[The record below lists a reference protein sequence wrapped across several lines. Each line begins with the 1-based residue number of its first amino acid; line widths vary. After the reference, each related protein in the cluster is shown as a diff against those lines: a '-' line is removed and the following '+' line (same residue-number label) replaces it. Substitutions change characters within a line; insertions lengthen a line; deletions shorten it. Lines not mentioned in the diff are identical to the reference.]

1 MNLSTLRTPPRSSF
15 RLALLCATLGGF
27 PNADATRFI
36 STTNAVEPPRAVWTP
51 PSFDEF
57 SADLRFADALVSRRL
72 VAQADVELA
81 RLETGL
87 ADATQ
92 VQRFQFG
99 SVAVR
104 AAVESSRLL
113 TADERAAVAARI
125 AAVRA
130 AVEPGFAA
138 DANPLQPLDFEA
150 VFGAESNADAA
161 LEYAAALVRAFYEL
175 GVLDV
180 ESNDATSSETPSDA
194 TVESNATS
202 AVADSPFLT
211 AAFDASSALVRRLP
225 PERSRFFVYWSAKA
239 LLARAAATADAEKL
253 YRQATQAAQALCADA
268 DKRRDAA
275 DYFFARL
282 LLVEAARRQGDVEA
296 ATKLIGETLDDA
308 AKAPNA
314 DDAAPQ
320 ELAVALV
327 AEEIRLL
334 SLESKPF
341 DAAKLASTD
350 VDLLNRPTPTGPAR
364 FADRFF
370 DVFADR
376 DFARVAAFLNAASA
390 LADSETSENA
400 PTVDGAAVAANNA
413 NSPRKTTSGVPEIS
427 PQDALAAARA
437 AADRL
442 PTSFWRARASLLLRE
457 ISVASADWRTTEAVA
472 EERFRAD
479 DWEAA
484 LAEYDRASAEAQAAG
499 DDADAFR
506 LTATA
511 AGIVDKILRDK
522 LFESNRLSSNDADFW
537 RRDAARRFEAA
548 ARSRPDDEL
557 APRLFLLAIQ
567 RAQEAKNAALS
578 DVKSPTSPNGATVQ
592 NDAASSTFPDVATLR
607 RDYLTLF
614 PTAENRGAFA
624 NESAR
629 LALADGK
636 LDDAA
641 FYVDAVSP
649 DDPAFS
655 ETLALADALASARFA
670 AVSVDSP
677 DAEKRQA
684 AVFIDAASRLL
695 AKTTA
700 ASTPVSPDSPD
711 SPVSPVSPVS
721 PDSPAETPL
730 AVQVKETAR
739 RLTAENSNAT
749 DDAVLTRLFELPRPA
764 QIAAD
769 AELIAAF
776 ESLLDRWDAAL
787 ADAAPERAAL
797 RADVQAKRLALR
809 LDAGQTDAVLRDL
822 ANLEEA
828 TQSAGLETLERLLIF
843 AEKTPR
849 ETQIKIGAAALAS
862 LDAQKAGQNTQ
873 NTQNTKAAQE
883 KRSLVRARAL
893 RLAGKTQ
900 ESLTLFAQIRRQNP
914 KNLDA
919 TLGIAEILTAQNEPK
934 ALEQAVR
941 YWSDAAD
948 LVPAGSPA
956 WWDAKERVVEI
967 YVRTDRRDQARKM
980 LRTLWLTRSDA
991 SDPNRRARWERL
1003 VGAE

>member
-15 RLALLCATLGGF
+15 RFALLCAALGGL
-27 PNADATRFI
+27 PDADATRFI

-72 VAQADVELA
+72 VAQADAELA

-87 ADATQ
+87 ADAPQ

-130 AVEPGFAA
+130 AVEPDFAA
-138 DANPLQPLDFEA
+138 DANPLQPLDFDV
-150 VFGAESNADAA
+150 VFGTESNADAA

-180 ESNDATSSETPSDA
+180 ESNDATSSEPSSDA
-194 TVESNATS
+194 TAELNATS
-202 AVADSPFLT
+202 AVADSPFLI
-211 AAFDASSALVRRLP
+211 AAFETASALVRRLP
-225 PERSRFFVYWSAKA
+225 PEKSRFFVYWSAKA
-239 LLARAAATADAEKL
+239 LLARAAANADAEKL
-253 YRQATQAAQALCADA
+253 YRQATQAAKALCADA

-282 LLVEAARRQGDVEA
+282 LLVEAARRQGDAKTTER
-296 ATKLIGETLDDA
+296 LIEQTLNDA

-390 LADSETSENA
+390 LAESETSENA
-400 PTVDGAAVAANNA
+400 PTVDGADVDA
-413 NSPRKTTSGVPEIS
+413 NSSEKKTSGVPGIS

-499 DDADAFR
+499 ADADAFR
-506 LTATA
+506 LAATA

-522 LFESNRLSSNDADFW
+522 LFESSELSSSDADFW

-548 ARSRPDDEL
+548 ARSRPDDKL

-567 RAQEAKNAALS
+567 RTQELKNAALTS
-578 DVKSPTSPNGATVQ
+578 ENVKTSANDATGA
-592 NDAASSTFPDVATLR
+592 NDAASSNAPNVATLR

-614 PTAENRGAFA
+614 PTTENRGAFA

-636 LDDAA
+636 FDDAA

-649 DDPAFS
+649 DDPAFP
-655 ETLALADALASARFA
+655 ETLALADALASACFA

-700 ASTPVSPDSPD
+700 ASPPD
-711 SPVSPVSPVS
+711 S

-739 RLTAENSNAT
+739 RLTAENSTAT
-749 DDAVLTRLFELPRPA
+749 DDAVLTRLFELPRPS

-787 ADAAPERAAL
+787 TDAAPERAAL

-849 ETQIKIGAAALAS
+849 ETQIKIGNAALAS

-873 NTQNTKAAQE
+873 NAQNAKAAQE
-883 KRSLVRARAL
+883 KRSLIRARAL

-1003 VGAE
+1003 VGGE

>member
-1 MNLSTLRTPPRSSF
+1 MKLPTSQTSSVF
-15 RLALLCATLGGF
+15 IRRALLLAALGGF
-27 PNADATRFI
+27 SPDATRCATFESAGFANI
-36 STTNAVEPPRAVWTP
+36 FAAEPTAVWTP

-72 VAQADVELA
+72 VAQADAELA
-81 RLETGL
+81 RLEPFL
-87 ADATQ
+87 AQTTQ
-92 VQRFQFG
+92 NQRFRFG

-130 AVEPGFAA
+130 AVEPGFATSS
-138 DANPLQPLDFEA
+138 DATQETPNPLQPLDFDD
-150 VFGAESNADAA
+150 VFAAESPADDA
-161 LEYAAALVRAFYEL
+161 LEYAATLVRAFYEL

-180 ESNDATSSETPSDA
+180 EANDATSSEPSSDA
-194 TVESNATS
+194 TVETAATS
-202 AVADSPFLT
+202 ADSPFLI
-211 AAFDASSALVRRLP
+211 AAFETSSALVRRLP
-225 PERSRFFVYWSAKA
+225 PEKSRFFVYWSAKT
-239 LLARAAATADAEKL
+239 LLARASASADAAKF
-253 YRQATQAAQALCADA
+253 YRQATQAANALCADA

-282 LLVEAARRQGDVEA
+282 LLVEAARRQGDVKTTER
-296 ATKLIGETLDDA
+296 LIEQTLNDA
-308 AKAPNA
+308 SKAPNA

-341 DAAKLASTD
+341 DAAKLASAD
-350 VDLLNRPTPTGPAR
+350 VDLLNRPTSTGPAR

-390 LADSETSENA
+390 LADSETSESS
-400 PTVDGAAVAANNA
+400 PTSADADTNVA
-413 NSPRKTTSGVPEIS
+413 NSSNSTTSDASKIS
-427 PQDALAAARA
+427 PEDALAAARD

-457 ISVASADWRTTEAVA
+457 TSLASDDWRTTEAVA

-484 LAEYDRASAEAQAAG
+484 LAEYDRAADAAKAAG
-499 DDADAFR
+499 ADADAFR
-506 LTATA
+506 LAATA
-511 AGIVDKILRDK
+511 AGIADKILRDK
-522 LFESNRLSSNDADFW
+522 LFETAQLASNDADFW
-537 RRDAARRFEAA
+537 RRETARRFEAA
-548 ARSRPDDEL
+548 ARSRPGDEL

-567 RAQEAKNAALS
+567 RAQESKNAALNNETAATS
-578 DVKSPTSPNGATVQ
+578 ASPETPVENASATV
-592 NDAASSTFPDVATLR
+592 PDVATLR

-629 LALADGK
+629 LALADGNI
-636 LDDAA
+636 DDAA

-649 DDPAFS
+649 DDPVFS
-655 ETLALADALASARFA
+655 ETLALAAALANARFA
-670 AVSVDSP
+670 AVNVESP

-700 ASTPVSPDSPD
+700 ATTPDSN
-711 SPVSPVSPVS
+711 
-721 PDSPAETPL
+721 AETPL
-730 AVQVKETAR
+730 AVQVKEAAQK
-739 RLTAENSNAT
+739 LTAQESTAT
-749 DDAVLTRLFELPRPA
+749 DDAVLTRLFDLPRPS

-769 AELIAAF
+769 AELTAAL
-776 ESLLDRWDAAL
+776 ETLLDRWDAAL
-787 ADAAPERAAL
+787 ADATPERAAL

-862 LDAQKAGQNTQ
+862 LDAPKTGQSAQNTQ
-873 NTQNTKAAQE
+873 IAKAAQE
-883 KRSLVRARAL
+883 KRSLIRARAL

-948 LVPAGSPA
+948 LVPVGSPA

>member
-1 MNLSTLRTPPRSSF
+1 MKLPTSQTSSVF
-15 RLALLCATLGGF
+15 IRRALLLAALGGF
-27 PNADATRFI
+27 SPDATRCATFESAGFANI
-36 STTNAVEPPRAVWTP
+36 FAAEPTAVWTP

-72 VAQADVELA
+72 VAQADAELA
-81 RLETGL
+81 RLEPFL
-87 ADATQ
+87 AQTTQ
-92 VQRFQFG
+92 NQRFRFG

-130 AVEPGFAA
+130 LVEPGFAA
-138 DANPLQPLDFEA
+138 SSDAPQESPNPLQPFDFDA
-150 VFGAESNADAA
+150 VFGTESPADAA
-161 LEYAAALVRAFYEL
+161 LEYAASLVRAFYEL

-180 ESNDATSSETPSDA
+180 ESNDAASTEPSSDA
-194 TVESNATS
+194 TVENNATS
-202 AVADSPFLT
+202 EVADSPFLI
-211 AAFDASSALVRRLP
+211 AAFETSSALVRRLP
-225 PERSRFFVYWSAKA
+225 PEKSRFFVYWSAKT
-239 LLARAAATADAEKL
+239 LLARANASADASKL
-253 YRQATQAAQALCADA
+253 YRQATQAANALCADA

-282 LLVEAARRQGDVEA
+282 LLVEAARRQGDVKTTER
-296 ATKLIGETLDDA
+296 LIEQTLNDA
-308 AKAPNA
+308 SKAPNA

-341 DAAKLASTD
+341 DAAKLASAD

-390 LADSETSENA
+390 LADSETSESS
-400 PTVDGAAVAANNA
+400 PTSADSDVANNS
-413 NSPRKTTSGVPEIS
+413 NSTTSDASKIS
-427 PQDALAAARA
+427 PEDALAAARD

-457 ISVASADWRTTEAVA
+457 ISLASDDWRTTEAVA

-479 DWEAA
+479 DCEAA
-484 LAEYDRASAEAQAAG
+484 LAEYDRAADAAKAAG
-499 DDADAFR
+499 ADADAFR
-506 LTATA
+506 LAATA
-511 AGIVDKILRDK
+511 AGIADKILRDK
-522 LFESNRLSSNDADFW
+522 LFETAQLASNDADFW
-537 RRDAARRFEAA
+537 RRETARRFEAA
-548 ARSRPDDEL
+548 ARSRPEDEL

-567 RAQEAKNAALS
+567 RAQESKNAALNNETVATS
-578 DVKSPTSPNGATVQ
+578 ASPETPVENASATV
-592 NDAASSTFPDVATLR
+592 PDVATLR

-629 LALADGK
+629 LALADGNI
-636 LDDAA
+636 DDAA

-649 DDPAFS
+649 DDPVFS
-655 ETLALADALASARFA
+655 ETLALAAALANARFA
-670 AVSVDSP
+670 AVNVESP

-700 ASTPVSPDSPD
+700 APTPDSN
-711 SPVSPVSPVS
+711 
-721 PDSPAETPL
+721 AETPL
-730 AVQVKETAR
+730 AVQVKEAAQK
-739 RLTAENSNAT
+739 LTAENSTPT
-749 DDAVLTRLFELPRPA
+749 DDAVLTRLFDLPRPS

-769 AELIAAF
+769 AELTAAL
-776 ESLLDRWDAAL
+776 ETLLDRWDAAL
-787 ADAAPERAAL
+787 ADATPERAAL

-822 ANLEEA
+822 ANLEQA

-849 ETQIKIGAAALAS
+849 ETQIKIGNAALAS
-862 LDAQKAGQNTQ
+862 LDAQKSSQNKQ
-873 NTQNTKAAQE
+873 NAQDGKDAQL

-900 ESLTLFAQIRRQNP
+900 ESLALFAQIRRQNP
-914 KNLDA
+914 KNLAA

-934 ALEQAVR
+934 ALEQAIR

-948 LVPAGSPA
+948 LVPAGSSA

>member
-1 MNLSTLRTPPRSSF
+1 MKPPTPRTHSRSPL
-15 RLALLCATLGGF
+15 RLALLCAALGGVLD
-27 PNADATRFI
+27 ADATRFI

-51 PSFDEF
+51 TTFDEF
-57 SADLRFADALVSRRL
+57 SADLRFVDALVARRL
-72 VAQADVELA
+72 IAQADAELA

-87 ADATQ
+87 ADAPQ

-113 TADERAAVAARI
+113 TADDRAAVAARI

-138 DANPLQPLDFEA
+138 DANPLRPLDFEA
-150 VFGAESNADAA
+150 VFGVEAPAADA

-180 ESNDATSSETPSDA
+180 ESNDATSNETTSDA

-211 AAFDASSALVRRLP
+211 AAFDTSSALVRRLP
-225 PERSRFFVYWSAKA
+225 PEKSRFFVYWSAKT
-239 LLARAAATADAEKL
+239 LLARADANADAEKL
-253 YRQATQAAQALCADA
+253 YRQATQAAKALCADA

-282 LLVEAARRQGDVEA
+282 LLVEAARRQGDAKTTER
-296 ATKLIGETLDDA
+296 LIEQTLNDA

-341 DAAKLASTD
+341 DAAKLASTA
-350 VDLLNRPTPTGPAR
+350 VDLLNRPTATGPAR

-390 LADSETSENA
+390 LAESETPENA
-400 PTVDGAAVAANNA
+400 PTVAADDANIA
-413 NSPRKTTSGVPEIS
+413 NSSEKTISDVPKIS

-457 ISVASADWRTTEAVA
+457 TSVASSDWRTTEAVA

-499 DDADAFR
+499 ADADAFR
-506 LTATA
+506 LAATA
-511 AGIVDKILRDK
+511 AGIADKILRDN
-522 LFESNRLSSNDADFW
+522 LFASNQLSSNDADFW

-548 ARSRPDDEL
+548 ARSRPDDKL

-567 RAQEAKNAALS
+567 RTQELKNAAL
-578 DVKSPTSPNGATVQ
+578 TSENAKTSA
-592 NDAASSTFPDVATLR
+592 NDATGANDVASSSVPDVAALR

-614 PTAENRGAFA
+614 PTTERRGAFA

-641 FYVDAVSP
+641 FYVDAVSS
-649 DDPAFS
+649 DDPAFP

-670 AVSVDSP
+670 AVNADAP
-677 DAEKRQA
+677 DADARKN
-684 AVFIDAASRLL
+684 AVFVDAAKRFL
-695 AKTTA
+695 AKTTSA
-700 ASTPVSPDSPD
+700 TAEAKPDSG
-711 SPVSPVSPVS
+711 
-721 PDSPAETPL
+721 AETPL
-730 AVQVKETAR
+730 AVQVKEAAQK
-739 RLTAENSNAT
+739 LTAASSTST
-749 DDAVLTRLFELPRPA
+749 DDAVLTRLFELPRPT

-787 ADAAPERAAL
+787 ADASPERAAL
-797 RADVQAKRLALR
+797 RADLQAKRLALR

-828 TQSAGLETLERLLIF
+828 TQSAGLETLERLLVF

-849 ETQIKIGAAALAS
+849 ETQIKIGNAALAS
-862 LDAQKAGQNTQ
+862 LDASKAGQTGQNTQ
-873 NTQNTKAAQE
+873 TAKATQE
-883 KRSLVRARAL
+883 KRSLLRARAL

>member
-1 MNLSTLRTPPRSSF
+1 MNLSTLRTPSRSSF
-15 RLALLCATLGGF
+15 RLALLCAALGGF
-27 PNADATRFI
+27 PDADATRFI
-36 STTNAVEPPRAVWTP
+36 STTNAAEPPSAVWTP

-57 SADLRFADALVSRRL
+57 STDLRFVDALVSRRL
-72 VAQADVELA
+72 VAQADAELA
-81 RLETGL
+81 RLETQI
-87 ADATQ
+87 ADASQ

-104 AAVESSRLL
+104 AAVESNRLL
-113 TADERAAVAARI
+113 NAADRAAVVERI

-130 AVEPGFAA
+130 LVEPGFADA
-138 DANPLQPLDFEA
+138 ANPLRPLDFDV
-150 VFGAESNADAA
+150 VFGAESNDDA
-161 LEYAAALVRAFYEL
+161 LEYAAALVRAFYEV
-175 GVLDV
+175 GVLEV
-180 ESNDATSSETPSDA
+180 ESKNDASSIEQTSKANNAPDA
-194 TVESNATS
+194 TY
-202 AVADSPFLT
+202 ADSPLLI
-211 AAFDASSALVRRLP
+211 AAFETSSALVRRLP
-225 PERSRFFVYWSAKA
+225 PEKSRFFVYWSAKS
-239 LLARAAATADAEKL
+239 LLARAASSADAEKL
-253 YRQATQAAQALCADA
+253 YRQATQAANALAADA

-282 LLVEAARRQGDVEA
+282 LLVESARRQGDEK
-296 ATKLIGETLDDA
+296 ATERLIEQTLNDA
-308 AKAPNA
+308 SKAPNA

-320 ELAVALV
+320 EIAVALV

-341 DAAKLASTD
+341 DAAKLAAND
-350 VDLLNRPTPTGPAR
+350 VDLLNRPTTTGPAR
-364 FADRFF
+364 LADRFF

-376 DFARVAAFLNAASA
+376 DFARVAAFATAATVLSEAENDGANAEE
-390 LADSETSENA
+390 SETSA
-400 PTVDGAAVAANNA
+400 
-413 NSPRKTTSGVPEIS
+413 TTTITAK
-427 PQDALAAARA
+427 DALAAARA

-442 PTSFWRARASLLLRE
+442 PTAFWRARASLLLRE
-457 ISVASADWRTTEAVA
+457 TSLASADWQTTEAVA

-479 DWEAA
+479 DWESA

-499 DDADAFR
+499 ADADAFR
-506 LTATA
+506 LAATA

-522 LFESNRLSSNDADFW
+522 LFESTQLSSNDADFW
-537 RRDAARRFEAA
+537 RREAARRFEAA
-548 ARSRPDDEL
+548 ARSRPNDEL

-567 RAQEAKNAALS
+567 RAQESENAALKDGAATTS
-578 DVKSPTSPNGATVQ
+578 ATETPVDNAAPPTAL
-592 NDAASSTFPDVATLR
+592 LR

-624 NESAR
+624 NESAW

-649 DDPAFS
+649 DDPAFP

-670 AVSVDSP
+670 AVDAKSP
-677 DAEKRQA
+677 DADAQNA
-684 AVFIDAASRLL
+684 ALFVDAAQRLL
-695 AKTTA
+695 SKTTVA
-700 ASTPVSPDSPD
+700 PTPDSPNSD
-711 SPVSPVSPVS
+711 
-721 PDSPAETPL
+721 AKTPL
-730 AVQVKETAR
+730 AVHVKEAAQN
-739 RLTAENSNAT
+739 LTAETSTAT
-749 DDAVLTRLFELPRPA
+749 DDALFVRLFDLPRPA

-776 ESLLDRWDAAL
+776 ETLLDRWDAAL

-849 ETQIKIGAAALAS
+849 ETQIKIGTAALAS
-862 LDAQKAGQNTQ
+862 LDAQKVGQTAQNTQ
-873 NTQNTKAAQE
+873 TAKAAQE

-900 ESLTLFAQIRRQNP
+900 EALTLFAQIRRQNP

-967 YVRTDRRDQARKM
+967 YVRTDRREQARKM
-980 LRTLWLTRSDA
+980 LQTLWLTRSDK
-991 SDPNRRARWERL
+991 SDANRRARWERL
-1003 VGAE
+1003 IGK

>member
-1 MNLSTLRTPPRSSF
+1 MNLSTLRTPSRSSF
-15 RLALLCATLGGF
+15 RLALLCAALGGF
-27 PNADATRFI
+27 SDADATRFI
-36 STTNAVEPPRAVWTP
+36 STTNAAEPVAVWTP

-57 SADLRFADALVSRRL
+57 DADLRFVDALVSRRL
-72 VAQADVELA
+72 VAQADAELA
-81 RLETGL
+81 RLASRVAEVP
-87 ADATQ
+87 Q
-92 VQRFQFG
+92 YQRFQFG

-113 TADERAAVAARI
+113 SADERAAVAAKI

-130 AVEPGFAA
+130 AVEPGFATSP
-138 DANPLQPLDFEA
+138 DAPKETPNPLQPLDFDA
-150 VFGAESNADAA
+150 FFDAEPLSDDALA
-161 LEYAAALVRAFYEL
+161 YAATLVRTFYEL

-180 ESNDATSSETPSDA
+180 ESNDAPPTETTSDA
-194 TVESNATS
+194 TAETDATS
-202 AVADSPFLT
+202 ADSPFLIV
-211 AAFDASSALVRRLP
+211 AFETSSALVRRLP
-225 PERSRFFVYWSAKA
+225 PEKSRFFVYWSAKT
-239 LLARAAATADAEKL
+239 LLARADASADAAKL
-253 YRQATQAAQALCADA
+253 YSQATQAAKALCADA

-282 LLVEAARRQGDVEA
+282 LLVEAARRQGDVKSTER
-296 ATKLIGETLDDA
+296 LIEQTLNDA

-334 SLESKPF
+334 ALESKPF
-341 DAAKLASTD
+341 DAAKLASVD
-350 VDLLNRPTPTGPAR
+350 VDLLNRPTSTGPAR

-390 LADSETSENA
+390 LADSETSKNA
-400 PTVDGAAVAANNA
+400 PTSADEADAANVSGA
-413 NSPRKTTSGVPEIS
+413 STSVAVEIS
-427 PQDALAAARA
+427 PEDALAAARD

-457 ISVASADWRTTEAVA
+457 TSLESDDWRTTEAVA

-484 LAEYDRASAEAQAAG
+484 LAEYDRAADAAKAAG
-499 DDADAFR
+499 ADADAFR
-506 LTATA
+506 LAATA

-522 LFESNRLSSNDADFW
+522 LFESNKLSSDDADFW

-557 APRLFLLAIQ
+557 APRLFLLAIR
-567 RAQEAKNAALS
+567 RAQELENAALNNEN
-578 DVKSPTSPNGATVQ
+578 VKTSANGETDK
-592 NDAASSTFPDVATLR
+592 NDAASPTVPDVATLR

-641 FYVDAVSP
+641 FYVDAVSA

-655 ETLALADALASARFA
+655 ETLALADTLASARFA
-670 AVSVDSP
+670 AVNVESP

-684 AVFIDAASRLL
+684 AVFVDAASRLL
-695 AKTTA
+695 AKTSAAPTA
-700 ASTPVSPDSPD
+700 DSA
-711 SPVSPVSPVS
+711 
-721 PDSPAETPL
+721 AETPF
-730 AVQVKETAR
+730 AVQVKETAQK
-739 RLTAENSNAT
+739 LTAENST
-749 DDAVLTRLFELPRPA
+749 PVDDAVLTRLFALPRPT
-764 QIAAD
+764 QISTD

-776 ESLLDRWDAAL
+776 ETLLDRWEAAL
-787 ADAAPERAAL
+787 AEASPERAAL
-797 RADVQAKRLALR
+797 RVDVQAKRLALR

-849 ETQIKIGAAALAS
+849 ETQIKIGTAALAS
-862 LDAQKAGQNTQ
+862 LDASQAGQTAQ
-873 NTQNTKAAQE
+873 NTQNTKATQE
-883 KRSLVRARAL
+883 KRSLIRARAL

-934 ALEQAVR
+934 ALEQAIR

-948 LVPAGSPA
+948 LVPVGSTA

>member
-1 MNLSTLRTPPRSSF
+1 MKLPTSRTSSVFF
-15 RLALLCATLGGF
+15 RRALLLAALGGF
-27 PNADATRFI
+27 SSDATRCATFE
-36 STTNAVEPPRAVWTP
+36 SARFTTIFAAEPTAVWTP

-72 VAQADVELA
+72 VAQADAELA

-87 ADATQ
+87 ADASQ

-113 TADERAAVAARI
+113 TADERADVAARI

-130 AVEPGFAA
+130 SVEPGFAA
-138 DANPLQPLDFEA
+138 DANPLQPLDFNA
-150 VFGAESNADAA
+150 VFGTESPADDA

-180 ESNDATSSETPSDA
+180 ESNDAPSSDSLPDA
-194 TVESNATS
+194 TAESNATS
-202 AVADSPFLT
+202 DGAESPFLI
-211 AAFDASSALVRRLP
+211 AAFETSSALVRRLP
-225 PERSRFFVYWSAKA
+225 PEKSRFFVYWSAKT
-239 LLARAAATADAEKL
+239 LLARAASSADVARL
-253 YRQATQAAQALCADA
+253 YRQATQAANALCADA

-282 LLVEAARRQGDVEA
+282 LLVEAARRQDDVKTA
-296 ATKLIGETLDDA
+296 ASLIEQTLNDA

-390 LADSETSENA
+390 LAESETSENA
-400 PTVDGAAVAANNA
+400 PTVDAAN
-413 NSPRKTTSGVPEIS
+413 SSEKTTSDVPEIS

-457 ISVASADWRTTEAVA
+457 TSVASADWRTTEAVA

-484 LAEYDRASAEAQAAG
+484 LAEYDRASAEAQGAG
-499 DDADAFR
+499 ADADAFR
-506 LTATA
+506 LAATA

-522 LFESNRLSSNDADFW
+522 LFESSQLSSTDADFW

-548 ARSRPDDEL
+548 ARSRPDNEL

-567 RAQEAKNAALS
+567 RAQELKSAALNGES
-578 DVKSPTSPNGATVQ
+578 DATSS
-592 NDAASSTFPDVATLR
+592 NDAASSNVPDVAALR

-641 FYVDAVSP
+641 FYVDAVESG
-649 DDPAFS
+649 DSAFS
-655 ETLALADALASARFA
+655 ETLALADALANARFA
-670 AVSVDSP
+670 AVNADAP

-684 AVFIDAASRLL
+684 AVFVDAVKRLL
-695 AKTTA
+695 AKTTVA
-700 ASTPVSPDSPD
+700 PTPDSPD
-711 SPVSPVSPVS
+711 SSV
-721 PDSPAETPL
+721 ETPL
-730 AVQVKETAR
+730 AVQVKEAAQK
-739 RLTAENSNAT
+739 LTAKNSTAT
-749 DDAVLTRLFELPRPA
+749 DDAVLARLFELPRPA

-769 AELIAAF
+769 AELVAAF
-776 ESLLDRWDAAL
+776 ETLLDRWDAAL
-787 ADAAPERAAL
+787 ADASPERAAL
-797 RADVQAKRLALR
+797 RADLQAKRLALR

-828 TQSAGLETLERLLIF
+828 TQTAGLETLERLLIF

-849 ETQIKIGAAALAS
+849 ETQIKIGNAALAS
-862 LDAQKAGQNTQ
+862 LDAPQTGQTGQTGQNTQ
-873 NTQNTKAAQE
+873 TAKAAQE
-883 KRSLVRARAL
+883 KRSLIRARAL

-919 TLGIAEILTAQNEPK
+919 TLGIAEILTAQNAPK
-934 ALEQAVR
+934 ALDQAVR

>member
-15 RLALLCATLGGF
+15 RLALLCAALGGF
-27 PNADATRFI
+27 PDADATRFI
-36 STTNAVEPPRAVWTP
+36 STTKAVEPPRAVWTP

-72 VAQADVELA
+72 VAQADAELA

-87 ADATQ
+87 ADAPQ

-130 AVEPGFAA
+130 AVESGFAA
-138 DANPLQPLDFEA
+138 DANPLRSLDFEA
-150 VFGAESNADAA
+150 VFGVESNADAA

-180 ESNDATSSETPSDA
+180 ESNDATSIESSSDA
-194 TVESNATS
+194 TAETNATS
-202 AVADSPFLT
+202 AVADSPFLI
-211 AAFDASSALVRRLP
+211 AAFETSSALVRRLP
-225 PERSRFFVYWSAKA
+225 PEKSRFFVYWSAKA
-239 LLARAAATADAEKL
+239 LLARAAASADSEKL
-253 YRQATQAAQALCADA
+253 YRQAMQAAKALCADA

-282 LLVEAARRQGDVEA
+282 LLVEAARRQGDAKTTER
-296 ATKLIGETLDDA
+296 LIEQTLNDA

-390 LADSETSENA
+390 LAESATSENA
-400 PTVDGAAVAANNA
+400 PTVDAAN
-413 NSPRKTTSGVPEIS
+413 SSEKTTSDVPEIS

-442 PTSFWRARASLLLRE
+442 PTNFWRARASLLLRE
-457 ISVASADWRTTEAVA
+457 ISVASADWRTTEVVA

-484 LAEYDRASAEAQAAG
+484 LAEYDRASAEAQDAG

-506 LTATA
+506 LAATA

-522 LFESNRLSSNDADFW
+522 LFESNQLSSNDADFW
-537 RRDAARRFEAA
+537 RLEAARRFEAA

-567 RAQEAKNAALS
+567 RAQEAKNTALS
-578 DVKSPTSPNGATVQ
+578 DVKYSTSANGATVK
-592 NDAASSTFPDVATLR
+592 NDAASANVPNIAALR

-655 ETLALADALASARFA
+655 ETLALAAALASARFA
-670 AVSVDSP
+670 AVNADSP

-700 ASTPVSPDSPD
+700 ASAPLSPDSA
-711 SPVSPVSPVS
+711 
-721 PDSPAETPL
+721 AETPL
-730 AVQVKETAR
+730 AVQVKEAAQK
-739 RLTAENSNAT
+739 LTAENSTAT
-749 DDAVLTRLFELPRPA
+749 DDAVLTRLFDLPRPT

-787 ADAAPERAAL
+787 ADASPERAAL

-828 TQSAGLETLERLLIF
+828 TQSAGLETLERLLVF
-843 AEKTPR
+843 AEKTPC
-849 ETQIKIGAAALAS
+849 ETQIKIGNAALAS
-862 LDAQKAGQNTQ
+862 LDAQKVVQTAQ
-873 NTQNTKAAQE
+873 NTQNTKVAQE
-883 KRSLVRARAL
+883 KRSLIRARAL

>member
-1 MNLSTLRTPPRSSF
+1 MNLSTLQTPSRSSL
-15 RLALLCATLGGF
+15 RLVLLCAALGGF
-27 PNADATRFI
+27 LDADATRFI
-36 STTNAVEPPRAVWTP
+36 STTNAAEPPRAVWTP

-57 SADLRFADALVSRRL
+57 SADLRFVDALVARRL
-72 VAQADVELA
+72 IAQADAELA

-87 ADATQ
+87 ADAPQ
-92 VQRFQFG
+92 VQRFQLG

-113 TADERAAVAARI
+113 TADDRAAVAARI

-138 DANPLQPLDFEA
+138 DANPLRPLDFDV
-150 VFGAESNADAA
+150 VFGTEAPAADA

-180 ESNDATSSETPSDA
+180 ESNDAASPETPSDA
-194 TVESNATS
+194 TAESNATS
-202 AVADSPFLT
+202 VVAESPFLI
-211 AAFDASSALVRRLP
+211 AAFETASALVRRLP
-225 PERSRFFVYWSAKA
+225 PEKSRFFVYWSAKT
-239 LLARAAATADAEKL
+239 LLARAAASADVEKF
-253 YRQATQAAQALCADA
+253 YRQATQAAKALCADA

-282 LLVEAARRQGDVEA
+282 LLVEAARRQGDAKTTER
-296 ATKLIGETLDDA
+296 LIEQTLNDA

-314 DDAAPQ
+314 ADAAPQ

-334 SLESKPF
+334 SLETKPF

-350 VDLLNRPTPTGPAR
+350 VDLLNRPTSTGPAR

-390 LADSETSENA
+390 LAESETPENA
-400 PTVDGAAVAANNA
+400 PSSVGADAAN
-413 NSPRKTTSGVPEIS
+413 SSEKTTSNVPEIS

-457 ISVASADWRTTEAVA
+457 TSVASSDWRTTEAVA

-499 DDADAFR
+499 ADVDAFR
-506 LTATA
+506 LAATA
-511 AGIVDKILRDK
+511 AGIVDKILRDN
-522 LFESNRLSSNDADFW
+522 LFKSSRLSSTDADFW
-537 RRDAARRFEAA
+537 RLEAARRFEAA

-567 RAQEAKNAALS
+567 RAQELKNAAL
-578 DVKSPTSPNGATVQ
+578 NGESNGISANDATVS
-592 NDAASSTFPDVATLR
+592 NDDASSNVLDVAALR

-641 FYVDAVSP
+641 FYVDVVSS
-649 DDPAFS
+649 DDSAFS

-670 AVSVDSP
+670 AVNADSP
-677 DAEKRQA
+677 DADAQNA
-684 AVFIDAASRLL
+684 AVFVDAVKRLL

-700 ASTPVSPDSPD
+700 APTPD
-711 SPVSPVSPVS
+711 S

-730 AVQVKETAR
+730 AVQVKEAAQK
-739 RLTAENSNAT
+739 LTAENST
-749 DDAVLTRLFELPRPA
+749 TVDDAVLTRLFELPRPA
-764 QIAAD
+764 RIAAD
-769 AELIAAF
+769 AELTAAL
-776 ESLLDRWDAAL
+776 ETLLDRWDAVL
-787 ADAAPERAAL
+787 ADASPERAAL
-797 RADVQAKRLALR
+797 RADLQAKRLALR

-822 ANLEEA
+822 ANLKEA

-843 AEKTPR
+843 AEKTSC
-849 ETQIKIGAAALAS
+849 ETQIKIGNAALAS
-862 LDAQKAGQNTQ
+862 LDAQKAGQIAQ
-873 NTQNTKAAQE
+873 NTQTAKAAQE
-883 KRSLVRARAL
+883 KRSLIRARAL

-914 KNLDA
+914 KNLAA
-919 TLGIAEILTAQNEPK
+919 TLGIAEILTAQNSPK
-934 ALEQAVR
+934 ALDQAVR

>member
-1 MNLSTLRTPPRSSF
+1 MNLPSLRTPSRSSF
-15 RLALLCATLGGF
+15 RLALLCAALGGL
-27 PNADATRFI
+27 PDADATRFI
-36 STTNAVEPPRAVWTP
+36 STTNAGEPPRAVWTP

-57 SADLRFADALVSRRL
+57 NADLRFVDALVSRRL
-72 VAQADVELA
+72 VAQADAELA

-87 ADATQ
+87 ADASQ

-113 TADERAAVAARI
+113 TADDRAAVSARI

-138 DANPLQPLDFEA
+138 DVNPLQPLDFEA
-150 VFGAESNADAA
+150 LLGAESNADAA

-180 ESNDATSSETPSDA
+180 ESNDATSTETASDA
-194 TVESNATS
+194 TAVSNATS
-202 AVADSPFLT
+202 AVADSPFLI
-211 AAFDASSALVRRLP
+211 AAFETSSALVRRLP

-239 LLARAAATADAEKL
+239 LLSRAAASADAAKL
-253 YRQATQAAQALCADA
+253 YRQATQAAKALCADA

-282 LLVEAARRQGDVEA
+282 LLVETARRQGDAKTTER
-296 ATKLIGETLDDA
+296 LIEQTLNDA

-390 LADSETSENA
+390 LAASETSENA
-400 PTVDGAAVAANNA
+400 SSSDAAAND
-413 NSPRKTTSGVPEIS
+413 SEKTTSVVPEIS

-457 ISVASADWRTTEAVA
+457 TSVASADWRTTEAVA

-479 DWEAA
+479 DWEGA

-499 DDADAFR
+499 ADADAFR
-506 LTATA
+506 LAATA

-522 LFESNRLSSNDADFW
+522 LFESNKLSSNDADFW
-537 RRDAARRFEAA
+537 RLEAARRFEAA

-557 APRLFLLAIQ
+557 AARLFLLAIQ
-567 RAQEAKNAALS
+567 RAQEPKNAALTGENDAIS
-578 DVKSPTSPNGATVQ
+578 ANGAT
-592 NDAASSTFPDVATLR
+592 ASNDVAALR

-629 LALADGK
+629 LAIAAGK

-649 DDPAFS
+649 DDSAFS
-655 ETLALADALASARFA
+655 ETLALAAALANARFA
-670 AVSVDSP
+670 AVNADSP
-677 DAEKRQA
+677 DGEKRQA

-700 ASTPVSPDSPD
+700 ASSPDSPD
-711 SPVSPVSPVS
+711 ST
-721 PDSPAETPL
+721 AETPL
-730 AVQVKETAR
+730 AVQVRETAR
-739 RLTAENSNAT
+739 RLTAENSTAT
-749 DDAVLTRLFELPRPA
+749 DDAVLTLLFDLPRPS

-769 AELIAAF
+769 AELTAALKT
-776 ESLLDRWDAAL
+776 LLDRWDAAL
-787 ADAAPERAAL
+787 VDAAPERAAL

-822 ANLEEA
+822 ANLEQA

-849 ETQIKIGAAALAS
+849 ETQIKIGNAALVS
-862 LDAQKAGQNTQ
+862 LDAQKPSQNRQ
-873 NTQNTKAAQE
+873 NAQE
-883 KRSLVRARAL
+883 GKDAQLKRSLVRARAL
-893 RLAGKTQ
+893 RLVGKTQ
-900 ESLTLFAQIRRQNP
+900 ESLALFAQIRRQNP
-914 KNLDA
+914 KNLAA
-919 TLGIAEILTAQNEPK
+919 TLGIAEILTAQSEPK
-934 ALEQAVR
+934 ALEQAIR

-1003 VGAE
+1003 VGAK

>member
-1 MNLSTLRTPPRSSF
+1 MNLSTLRTPSRSSL
-15 RLALLCATLGGF
+15 RLALLCAALGGF
-27 PNADATRFI
+27 PDAATRFI
-36 STTNAVEPPRAVWTP
+36 STINAAEPPRAVWAP

-57 SADLRFADALVSRRL
+57 SADLRFADALVARRL
-72 VAQADVELA
+72 IAQADAELA

-87 ADATQ
+87 ADASQ

-113 TADERAAVAARI
+113 TADDRAAVAARI

-138 DANPLQPLDFEA
+138 DANPLQPLDFGA
-150 VFGAESNADAA
+150 DFGTEPPADAA

-175 GVLDV
+175 GVLES
-180 ESNDATSSETPSDA
+180 ESNDATSTETPSDA
-194 TVESNATS
+194 TAEPNATS
-202 AVADSPFLT
+202 AVGDSPFLI
-211 AAFDASSALVRRLP
+211 AAFETASALVRRLP
-225 PERSRFFVYWSAKA
+225 PEKSRFFVYWSAKT
-239 LLARAAATADAEKL
+239 LLARADASADAEKL
-253 YRQATQAAQALCADA
+253 YRQATQAAKALCADA

-282 LLVEAARRQGDVEA
+282 LLVEAARRQGDVETA
-296 ATKLIGETLDDA
+296 ASFIEQTLNDA

-390 LADSETSENA
+390 LAESEAPKNA
-400 PTVDGAAVAANNA
+400 PSSADADA
-413 NSPRKTTSGVPEIS
+413 NSSEKTTSNVPEIS
-427 PQDALAAARA
+427 PQDALAAARE

-457 ISVASADWRTTEAVA
+457 TSVASADWRTTEAVA
-472 EERFRAD
+472 AERFRAD

-499 DDADAFR
+499 ADADAFR
-506 LTATA
+506 LAATA

-522 LFESNRLSSNDADFW
+522 LFESNKLSSADADFW

-567 RAQEAKNAALS
+567 RAQESESAALTS
-578 DVKSPTSPNGATVQ
+578 ENVKTSA
-592 NDAASSTFPDVATLR
+592 NDATGANDGAAPSVPDVAALR

-649 DDPAFS
+649 GDSAFS
-655 ETLALADALASARFA
+655 ETLALADALANARFA
-670 AVSVDSP
+670 AV
-677 DAEKRQA
+677 DAKSLDADAQNA
-684 AVFIDAASRLL
+684 AVFVAAAKRLL

-700 ASTPVSPDSPD
+700 ATAGAKPGSD
-711 SPVSPVSPVS
+711 
-721 PDSPAETPL
+721 AETSL
-730 AVQVKETAR
+730 AVQVKEAAQN
-739 RLTAENSNAT
+739 LTAENSTAV
-749 DDAVLTRLFELPRPA
+749 DDAVLTRLFELPRPS

-769 AELIAAF
+769 AELISAF
-776 ESLLDRWDAAL
+776 ETLLDRWDAAL
-787 ADAAPERAAL
+787 ADASPERAAL
-797 RADVQAKRLALR
+797 RADLQAKRLALR

-849 ETQIKIGAAALAS
+849 VTQIKIGNAALAS
-862 LDAQKAGQNTQ
+862 LDAQKAGQTAQ
-873 NTQNTKAAQE
+873 NTQTAKAAQE
-883 KRSLVRARAL
+883 KRSLIRARAF

-914 KNLDA
+914 KNLAA
-919 TLGIAEILTAQNEPK
+919 TLGIAEILTAQNDPK
-934 ALEQAVR
+934 ALDQAVR

-967 YVRTDRRDQARKM
+967 YIRTDRRDQARKM

>member
-15 RLALLCATLGGF
+15 RLALLCAALGGF
-27 PNADATRFI
+27 PDADATRFV
-36 STTNAVEPPRAVWTP
+36 STANAAEPPRVVWTP

-57 SADLRFADALVSRRL
+57 NADLRFADALVSRRL
-72 VAQADVELA
+72 VAQADAELA

-87 ADATQ
+87 ADASQ

-130 AVEPGFAA
+130 AVEPAFATSSNA
-138 DANPLQPLDFEA
+138 TQETTNPLQSLDFDSIFD
-150 VFGAESNADAA
+150 VESLSDDA

-180 ESNDATSSETPSDA
+180 ESNDAPSIESSSAA
-194 TVESNATS
+194 TAESNATS
-202 AVADSPFLT
+202 VVAESPFLI
-211 AAFDASSALVRRLP
+211 AAFETASALVRRLP
-225 PERSRFFVYWSAKA
+225 PEKSRFFVYWSAKA
-239 LLARAAATADAEKL
+239 LLARAAASADAEKL
-253 YRQATQAAQALCADA
+253 YRQATQAAKALCADA

-282 LLVEAARRQGDVEA
+282 LLVEAARRQGDAKTTER
-296 ATKLIGETLDDA
+296 LIEQTLNDA
-308 AKAPNA
+308 SKAPNA

-334 SLESKPF
+334 SVESKPF

-390 LADSETSENA
+390 LADSATSENA
-400 PTVDGAAVAANNA
+400 PTSADEADAANA
-413 NSPRKTTSGVPEIS
+413 SDSATSAEPEIS
-427 PQDALAAARA
+427 PQDALVAARA

-457 ISVASADWRTTEAVA
+457 ISVESADWQTTEAVA

-499 DDADAFR
+499 ADADAFR
-506 LTATA
+506 LAATA

-522 LFESNRLSSNDADFW
+522 LFESNQLSSNNADFW
-537 RRDAARRFEAA
+537 RLEAARRFEAA

-567 RAQEAKNAALS
+567 RAHESENAALS
-578 DVKSPTSPNGATVQ
+578 DVKNLTSANDATVE
-592 NDAASSTFPDVATLR
+592 NDAASPTVPDVAALR

-641 FYVDAVSP
+641 FYVDAVSA
-649 DDPAFS
+649 DDPAFP
-655 ETLALADALASARFA
+655 ETLALAAALASARFA
-670 AVSVDSP
+670 AVNVEAP

-700 ASTPVSPDSPD
+700 APTPDSPD
-711 SPVSPVSPVS
+711 S
-721 PDSPAETPL
+721 AAQTPF
-730 AVQVKETAR
+730 AVQVKEAAQK
-739 RLTAENSNAT
+739 LTAENSTPT
-749 DDAVLTRLFELPRPA
+749 DDAVLTCLFDLPRPT
-764 QIAAD
+764 QIASD
-769 AELIAAF
+769 AELTAAF
-776 ESLLDRWDAAL
+776 ETLLDRWNAAL
-787 ADAAPERAAL
+787 ADASPERAAF

-809 LDAGQTDAVLRDL
+809 LDAGQTDAVLLDL

-849 ETQIKIGAAALAS
+849 ETQIKIGTAALAS
-862 LDAQKAGQNTQ
+862 LDASQAGQTTQ
-873 NTQNTKAAQE
+873 TAQTPKAAQE
-883 KRSLVRARAL
+883 KRSLVRARAF

-948 LVPAGSPA
+948 LVLAGSPA

>member
-15 RLALLCATLGGF
+15 RLALLCAALGGF
-27 PNADATRFI
+27 PGADATRFI
-36 STTNAVEPPRAVWTP
+36 STTNAAEPPRAVWTP
-51 PSFDEF
+51 PSFDKF
-57 SADLRFADALVSRRL
+57 SVDLRFADALVSRRL
-72 VAQADVELA
+72 IAQADAELA

-87 ADATQ
+87 ADAPQ

-138 DANPLQPLDFEA
+138 DANPLRPLDFDA
-150 VFGAESNADAA
+150 VFGTESNADAA
-161 LEYAAALVRAFYEL
+161 LEYVAALVRAFYEL
-175 GVLDV
+175 GVLAV
-180 ESNDATSSETPSDA
+180 ESNDATSSELSSDA
-194 TVESNATS
+194 TAESNATS
-202 AVADSPFLT
+202 AVADSPFLI
-211 AAFDASSALVRRLP
+211 AAFETASALVRRLP
-225 PERSRFFVYWSAKA
+225 PEKSRFFVYWSAKT
-239 LLARAAATADAEKL
+239 LLARADANADAEKL
-253 YRQATQAAQALCADA
+253 YRQATQAAKALCADA

-282 LLVEAARRQGDVEA
+282 LLVEAARRQGDAKTTER
-296 ATKLIGETLDDA
+296 LIEQTLNDA

-314 DDAAPQ
+314 ADAAPQ

-390 LADSETSENA
+390 LAESETPENA
-400 PTVDGAAVAANNA
+400 PTVDGDNAVNNA
-413 NSPRKTTSGVPEIS
+413 NSFEKTTSGAPEIS

-506 LTATA
+506 LAATA

-522 LFESNRLSSNDADFW
+522 LFESNQLSSNDADFW
-537 RRDAARRFEAA
+537 RREAARRFEAA

-557 APRLFLLAIQ
+557 APRLLLLAIQ

-578 DVKSPTSPNGATVQ
+578 DVKSPTSANGATVQ
-592 NDAASSTFPDVATLR
+592 NDAASTTFPDVAALR

-649 DDPAFS
+649 DDSAFP
-655 ETLALADALASARFA
+655 ETLALADALANARFA

-700 ASTPVSPDSPD
+700 ASTPVSP
-711 SPVSPVSPVS
+711 VS

-730 AVQVKETAR
+730 VVQVKEAAQK
-739 RLTAENSNAT
+739 LTAENSNAT
-749 DDAVLTRLFELPRPA
+749 DDAVLTRLFELPRPS

-769 AELIAAF
+769 EELIAAL

-828 TQSAGLETLERLLIF
+828 TKSAGLETLERLLIF
-843 AEKTPR
+843 AEKAPS
-849 ETQIKIGAAALAS
+849 ETQIKIGNAALAS
-862 LDAQKAGQNTQ
+862 LDAQKAGQTAQ
-873 NTQNTKAAQE
+873 NTQTAKAAQE
-883 KRSLVRARAL
+883 KQALVRARAL

-948 LVPAGSPA
+948 LVPAGSPV

>member
-1 MNLSTLRTPPRSSF
+1 MQLPTSKTSSVFF
-15 RLALLCATLGGF
+15 RRALLLAALGGF
-27 PNADATRFI
+27 PDATRCATFD
-36 STTNAVEPPRAVWTP
+36 SVRFTSAFAAEPTAVWTP

-57 SADLRFADALVSRRL
+57 ATDLRFVDALVARRL
-72 VAQADVELA
+72 IAQADAELA
-81 RLETGL
+81 RLENQI
-87 ADATQ
+87 ADASQ
-92 VQRFQFG
+92 VQRFQYG

-113 TADERAAVAARI
+113 SPADRAAVVERI

-130 AVEPGFAA
+130 LVEPGFADA
-138 DANPLQPLDFEA
+138 ANPLQPLDFDA
-150 VFGAESNADAA
+150 LFGAEPPAAA
-161 LEYAAALVRAFYEL
+161 LEYAAALVRALYEL
-175 GVLDV
+175 GVLEI
-180 ESNDATSSETPSDA
+180 ESKNDAESTEETSPATDDGAAPSD
-194 TVESNATS
+194 ES
-202 AVADSPFLT
+202 PLLI
-211 AAFDASSALVRRLP
+211 AAFETSSALVRRLP
-225 PERSRFFVYWSAKA
+225 SEKSRFFVYWSAKT
-239 LLARAAATADAEKL
+239 LLARAAASADAAKL
-253 YRQATQAAQALCADA
+253 YRQATQAANALCADA

-282 LLVEAARRQGDVEA
+282 LLVESARRQGDVKTTER
-296 ATKLIGETLDDA
+296 LIEQTLNDA
-308 AKAPNA
+308 SKAPNA
-314 DDAAPQ
+314 DDAVPQ

-341 DAAKLASTD
+341 DAAKLASVD
-350 VDLLNRPTPTGPAR
+350 VDLLNQPTSTGPAR

-390 LADSETSENA
+390 LADSATTTGEK
-400 PTVDGAAVAANNA
+400 GAASETANA
-413 NSPRKTTSGVPEIS
+413 SGSSTSSVPEIS
-427 PQDALAAARA
+427 PQDALAAARD

-457 ISVASADWRTTEAVA
+457 TSLASDDWRTTEAVA

-484 LAEYDRASAEAQAAG
+484 IAEYDRAADAAKAAG
-499 DDADAFR
+499 ADADAFR
-506 LTATA
+506 LAATA
-511 AGIVDKILRDK
+511 AGIADKILRDK
-522 LFESNRLSSNDADFW
+522 LFETARLTSNNGDFW
-537 RRDAARRFEAA
+537 RREAARRFEAA

-567 RAQEAKNAALS
+567 RAQESENAAL
-578 DVKSPTSPNGATVQ
+578 KNETNATSATASTAE
-592 NDAASSTFPDVATLR
+592 NASSSVAALR

-614 PTAENRGAFA
+614 PTAENCGAFA

-629 LALADGK
+629 LALSDGK

-641 FYVDAVSP
+641 FYVDAVSA
-649 DDPAFS
+649 DDPVFS

-670 AVSVDSP
+670 AVNAESP
-677 DAEKRQA
+677 AADAQNA
-684 AVFIDAASRLL
+684 AVFVDAARRFL

-700 ASTPVSPDSPD
+700 AATSPS
-711 SPVSPVSPVS
+711 
-721 PDSPAETPL
+721 AETPL
-730 AVQVKETAR
+730 AVQVKEVAQ
-739 RLTAENSNAT
+739 RLTAQNSTAT
-749 DDAVLTRLFELPRPA
+749 DDALLARLFDLPRPA

-769 AELIAAF
+769 AELTAAL
-776 ESLLDRWDAAL
+776 ETLLDRWDAAL
-787 ADAAPERAAL
+787 ADASPERAAL
-797 RADVQAKRLALR
+797 RADLQARRLALR

-849 ETQIKIGAAALAS
+849 ETQIKIGTAALAS
-862 LDAQKAGQNTQ
+862 LDAQKTEQTAQNTQ
-873 NTQNTKAAQE
+873 SAKAAQE
-883 KRSLVRARAL
+883 KRPLVRARAL

-900 ESLTLFAQIRRQNP
+900 EALALFAQIRRQSP

-919 TLGIAEILTAQNEPK
+919 TLGIAEILTAQNDPK
-934 ALEQAVR
+934 ALDQAVR

-948 LVPAGSPA
+948 LVPVGSPA

-967 YVRTDRRDQARKM
+967 YVRSNRREQARKM
-980 LRTLWLTRSDA
+980 LQTLWLTRSDK

>member
-1 MNLSTLRTPPRSSF
+1 MKLPTPRTPSRSSL
-15 RLALLCATLGGF
+15 RLVLLCAALGGLS
-27 PNADATRFI
+27 NADATFFI
-36 STTNAVEPPRAVWTP
+36 SATNAAEPPTAVWTP

-57 SADLRFADALVSRRL
+57 DADLRFADALVSRRL
-72 VAQADVELA
+72 VAQADVELT
-81 RLETGL
+81 RLESRL

-113 TADERAAVAARI
+113 TADDRAAVAARI
-125 AAVRA
+125 ADVRA
-130 AVEPGFAA
+130 LVEPDFSAGS
-138 DANPLQPLDFEA
+138 NPLQPFDLETTLDA
-150 VFGAESNADAA
+150 NSSNAA

-175 GVLDV
+175 GVLET
-180 ESNDATSSETPSDA
+180 ESNDATSTASSDA
-194 TVESNATS
+194 KTS
-202 AVADSPFLT
+202 AESPFLN
-211 AAFDASSALVRRLP
+211 AAFETSSALVRRLP
-225 PERSRFFVYWSAKA
+225 PEKSPFFVYWSAKS
-239 LLARAAATADAEKL
+239 LLADASARAESEKL
-253 YRQATQAAQALCADA
+253 YEQATQAAKALCADA

-282 LLVEAARRQGDVEA
+282 LLVEAARRQGDVET
-296 ATKLIGETLDDA
+296 ATKLIGKTLDDA
-308 AKAPNA
+308 SQAPNA

-334 SLESKPF
+334 SLESKVI
-341 DAAKLASTD
+341 DAAKLASAD
-350 VDLLNRPTPTGPAR
+350 VDLLNRPTTPGPAR

-376 DFARVAAFLNAASA
+376 DFARVAAFATAASA
-390 LADSETSENA
+390 LAEPETA
-400 PTVDGAAVAANNA
+400 DA
-413 NSPRKTTSGVPEIS
+413 NSEKTSTSDVPSIS
-427 PQDALAAARA
+427 AKDALAAARA

-442 PTSFWRARASLLLRE
+442 PTSFWRARASLFLRE
-457 ISVASADWRTTEAVA
+457 TSVASDDWRTTEIVA

-484 LAEYDRASAEAQAAG
+484 LAEYDRAAESAKASGA
-499 DDADAFR
+499 DADAFR
-506 LTATA
+506 LAATA

-522 LFESNRLSSNDADFW
+522 LFETEKLSSNDADFW
-537 RRDAARRFEAA
+537 RREAARRFEAA
-548 ARSRPDDEL
+548 ARSRLDDEL

-567 RAQEAKNAALS
+567 RAQESARAALS
-578 DVKSPTSPNGATVQ
+578 DVKKTTSA
-592 NDAASSTFPDVATLR
+592 NDATARSDAAPSTAPEVSTLR

-641 FYVDAVSP
+641 FYVDAVSAA
-649 DDPAFS
+649 DAVFS
-655 ETLALADALASARFA
+655 ETLALADALANARFA
-670 AVSVDSP
+670 AVDAKSP
-677 DAEKRQA
+677 DADELRA
-684 AVFIDAASRLL
+684 AVFVDAAKRFL
-695 AKTTA
+695 AKTNA
-700 ASTPVSPDSPD
+700 ASLSAFS
-711 SPVSPVSPVS
+711 
-721 PDSPAETPL
+721 AETPL
-730 AVQVKETAR
+730 AVQVKEAAQH
-739 RLTAENSNAT
+739 LTAENSTAT
-749 DDAVLTRLFELPRPA
+749 DDVLLARLFDLPRPA

-769 AELIAAF
+769 AELTAAL
-776 ESLLDRWDAAL
+776 ETLLDRWDAAL
-787 ADAAPERAAL
+787 ADASPERAAL

-828 TQSAGLETLERLLIF
+828 TQSAGLETLERLLMF

-849 ETQIKIGAAALAS
+849 ETQIKIGNAALAS
-862 LDAQKAGQNTQ
+862 LDAPKAGQSAQ
-873 NTQNTKAAQE
+873 NTQITKAAQE

-900 ESLTLFAQIRRQNP
+900 EALTLFAQIRRQNP

-919 TLGIAEILTAQNEPK
+919 TLGIAEILTAQTDAK
-934 ALEQAVR
+934 ALDQAVR

-967 YVRTDRRDQARKM
+967 YVKTNRRDQARKM

-1003 VGAE
+1003 VGDE

>member
-1 MNLSTLRTPPRSSF
+1 PTFSIRKGRRS
-15 RLALLCATLGGF
+15 R
-27 PNADATRFI
+27 RRR
-36 STTNAVEPPRAVWTP
+36 VEPP
-51 PSFDEF
+51 FN
-57 SADLRFADALVSRRL
+57 RR
-72 VAQADVELA
+72 
-81 RLETGL
+81 RTC
-87 ADATQ
+87 
-92 VQRFQFG
+92 RRRR
-99 SVAVR
+99 SNR
-104 AAVESSRLL
+104 R
-113 TADERAAVAARI
+113 
-125 AAVRA
+125 VRA

-138 DANPLQPLDFEA
+138 DANPLRPLDFDA

-161 LEYAAALVRAFYEL
+161 LGYAAALVRAFYEL

-180 ESNDATSSETPSDA
+180 ESNDATSSESSSDA
-194 TVESNATS
+194 TAESNATS
-202 AVADSPFLT
+202 AVADSSFLI

-225 PERSRFFVYWSAKA
+225 PEKSRFFVYWSAKA
-239 LLARAAATADAEKL
+239 LLARAAANDDAEKL
-253 YRQATQAAQALCADA
+253 YHQATQAAKALCAVA

-282 LLVEAARRQGDVEA
+282 LLVEAARRQGDAKTTER
-296 ATKLIGETLDDA
+296 LIEQTLNDA

-314 DDAAPQ
+314 DDVAPQ

-390 LADSETSENA
+390 LAESETPENA
-400 PTVDGAAVAANNA
+400 STSADANDATVSDSSTSAA
-413 NSPRKTTSGVPEIS
+413 PEIS

-457 ISVASADWRTTEAVA
+457 TSVASSDWRTTEAVA

-499 DDADAFR
+499 ADADAFR
-506 LTATA
+506 LAATA

-522 LFESNRLSSNDADFW
+522 LFESSQFSSTDPDFW

-567 RAQEAKNAALS
+567 RTQELKNAALTS
-578 DVKSPTSPNGATVQ
+578 EKVKTSANDATGA
-592 NDAASSTFPDVATLR
+592 NDAASSNVPDVATLR

-629 LALADGK
+629 LALDDGK

-641 FYVDAVSP
+641 LYVDAVSP
-649 DDPAFS
+649 DDSAFP

-700 ASTPVSPDSPD
+700 ASPPDSPD
-711 SPVSPVSPVS
+711 S

-730 AVQVKETAR
+730 VVQVKEAAQK
-739 RLTAENSNAT
+739 LTAENSTAT

-828 TQSAGLETLERLLIF
+828 TQSAGLETLERLLVF
-843 AEKTPR
+843 AQKTPR

-862 LDAQKAGQNTQ
+862 LDAQKVGQTAQNTQ
-873 NTQNTKAAQE
+873 NTQSAKAAQE
-883 KRSLVRARAL
+883 KRSLIRARAL

-967 YVRTDRRDQARKM
+967 YVRTNRRDQARKM

>member
-1 MNLSTLRTPPRSSF
+1 MKLPTSQTSSVF
-15 RLALLCATLGGF
+15 ICRALLLAALGGF
-27 PNADATRFI
+27 SPDATRCATFESAGFTNI
-36 STTNAVEPPRAVWTP
+36 SAAEPTAVWTP

-72 VAQADVELA
+72 VAQADAELA
-81 RLETGL
+81 RLEPFL
-87 ADATQ
+87 AQTTQ
-92 VQRFQFG
+92 NQRFRFG

-130 AVEPGFAA
+130 LVEPGFAA
-138 DANPLQPLDFEA
+138 SSDAPQESPNPLQPFDFDD
-150 VFGAESNADAA
+150 VFAAESPADDA
-161 LEYAAALVRAFYEL
+161 LEYAATLVRAFYEL

-180 ESNDATSSETPSDA
+180 ESNDAASTEPSSDA
-194 TVESNATS
+194 TVENNATS
-202 AVADSPFLT
+202 EVADSPFLI
-211 AAFDASSALVRRLP
+211 AAFETSSALVCRLP
-225 PERSRFFVYWSAKA
+225 PEKSRFFVYWSAKT
-239 LLARAAATADAEKL
+239 LLARANASADASKL
-253 YRQATQAAQALCADA
+253 YRQATQAANALCADA
-268 DKRRDAA
+268 DNRRDAA

-282 LLVEAARRQGDVEA
+282 LLVESARRQGDVET
-296 ATKLIGETLDDA
+296 ATSLIGQTLDDA
-308 AKAPNA
+308 SQAPNA

-334 SLESKPF
+334 SIESKPF
-341 DAAKLASTD
+341 DAAKLASSD

-390 LADSETSENA
+390 LADSETSESS
-400 PTVDGAAVAANNA
+400 PTSADADSNVA
-413 NSPRKTTSGVPEIS
+413 NSSNSTTSDALEIS
-427 PQDALAAARA
+427 PEDALAAARD

-457 ISVASADWRTTEAVA
+457 TSLASDDWRTTEAVA

-484 LAEYDRASAEAQAAG
+484 LAEYDRAADAAKAAG
-499 DDADAFR
+499 ADADAFR
-506 LTATA
+506 LAATA
-511 AGIVDKILRDK
+511 AGIADKILRDN
-522 LFESNRLSSNDADFW
+522 LFESNKLSSNVADFW
-537 RRDAARRFEAA
+537 RRETARRFEAA
-548 ARSRPDDEL
+548 ARSRPEDEL

-567 RAQEAKNAALS
+567 RAQESKNAALNNETVATS
-578 DVKSPTSPNGATVQ
+578 ASPETPVENALATVP
-592 NDAASSTFPDVATLR
+592 NVAALR

-624 NESAR
+624 NESTR
-629 LALADGK
+629 LALADGNI
-636 LDDAA
+636 DDAA

-649 DDPAFS
+649 DDPVFS
-655 ETLALADALASARFA
+655 ETLALAAALANARFA
-670 AVSVDSP
+670 AVNVESP

-700 ASTPVSPDSPD
+700 APTPDSN
-711 SPVSPVSPVS
+711 
-721 PDSPAETPL
+721 AETPL
-730 AVQVKETAR
+730 AVQVKETAQ
-739 RLTAENSNAT
+739 RLTAQESTAT
-749 DDAVLTRLFELPRPA
+749 DDAVLTRLFDLPRPSS
-764 QIAAD
+764 IAAD
-769 AELIAAF
+769 AELTAAL
-776 ESLLDRWDAAL
+776 ETLLDRWDAAL
-787 ADAAPERAAL
+787 ADATPERAAL

-849 ETQIKIGAAALAS
+849 ATQIKIGNAALAS
-862 LDAQKAGQNTQ
+862 LDASKAGQIAQ
-873 NTQNTKAAQE
+873 NTQTTKAAQE

-900 ESLTLFAQIRRQNP
+900 ESLALFAQIRRQNP

-919 TLGIAEILTAQNEPK
+919 TLGIAEILTAQSDPK

-948 LVPAGSPA
+948 LVPVGSPA

>member
-1 MNLSTLRTPPRSSF
+1 MNLSTLRTPSRSSF

-27 PNADATRFI
+27 SGADATRFI

-81 RLETGL
+81 RLEPGL

-113 TADERAAVAARI
+113 SADERAAVAARI

-138 DANPLQPLDFEA
+138 DANPLQPLDFES
-150 VFGAESNADAA
+150 VFGAESNDDAA

-194 TVESNATS
+194 TAELNATS

-390 LADSETSENA
+390 LADSETSKNA

-499 DDADAFR
+499 ADADAFR
-506 LTATA
+506 LAATA

-557 APRLFLLAIQ
+557 APRLFLLA
-567 RAQEAKNAALS
+567 
-578 DVKSPTSPNGATVQ
+578 
-592 NDAASSTFPDVATLR
+592 
-607 RDYLTLF
+607 
-614 PTAENRGAFA
+614 
-624 NESAR
+624 
-629 LALADGK
+629 
-636 LDDAA
+636 
-641 FYVDAVSP
+641 
-649 DDPAFS
+649 
-655 ETLALADALASARFA
+655 
-670 AVSVDSP
+670 
-677 DAEKRQA
+677 
-684 AVFIDAASRLL
+684 
-695 AKTTA
+695 
-700 ASTPVSPDSPD
+700 
-711 SPVSPVSPVS
+711 
-721 PDSPAETPL
+721 
-730 AVQVKETAR
+730 
-739 RLTAENSNAT
+739 
-749 DDAVLTRLFELPRPA
+749 
-764 QIAAD
+764 
-769 AELIAAF
+769 
-776 ESLLDRWDAAL
+776 
-787 ADAAPERAAL
+787 
-797 RADVQAKRLALR
+797 
-809 LDAGQTDAVLRDL
+809 
-822 ANLEEA
+822 
-828 TQSAGLETLERLLIF
+828 
-843 AEKTPR
+843 
-849 ETQIKIGAAALAS
+849 
-862 LDAQKAGQNTQ
+862 
-873 NTQNTKAAQE
+873 
-883 KRSLVRARAL
+883 
-893 RLAGKTQ
+893 
-900 ESLTLFAQIRRQNP
+900 
-914 KNLDA
+914 
-919 TLGIAEILTAQNEPK
+919 
-934 ALEQAVR
+934 
-941 YWSDAAD
+941 
-948 LVPAGSPA
+948 
-956 WWDAKERVVEI
+956 
-967 YVRTDRRDQARKM
+967 
-980 LRTLWLTRSDA
+980 
-991 SDPNRRARWERL
+991 
-1003 VGAE
+1003 

>member
-1 MNLSTLRTPPRSSF
+1 MNLSTLRTPSRSSL
-15 RLALLCATLGGF
+15 RLALLCAALGGLSD
-27 PNADATRFI
+27 ADATRFI
-36 STTNAVEPPRAVWTP
+36 SPTNGAEPPRAVWTP

-57 SADLRFADALVSRRL
+57 NADLRFVDALVARRL

-81 RLETGL
+81 RLEPRL
-87 ADATQ
+87 AQTTQ
-92 VQRFQFG
+92 NQRFQFG
-99 SVAVR
+99 IVAVR

-130 AVEPGFAA
+130 AVEPGFAPSP
-138 DANPLQPLDFEA
+138 DATQETPNPLQPLDFGA
-150 VFGAESNADAA
+150 VFGQEPPSDAA

-175 GVLDV
+175 GVLKV
-180 ESNDATSSETPSDA
+180 ESNDAKSPETTADA
-194 TVESNATS
+194 TAESNATS
-202 AVADSPFLT
+202 AEVDSPFLL
-211 AAFDASSALVRRLP
+211 AAFETASALVRRLQ
-225 PERSRFFVYWSAKA
+225 PEKSRVFVYWSAKA
-239 LLARAAATADAEKL
+239 LLARAAASADAAQL
-253 YRQATQAAQALCADA
+253 YRQATQAAKALCADA

-282 LLVEAARRQGDVEA
+282 LLVEAARRQGD
-296 ATKLIGETLDDA
+296 TKTTERLIEQTLNDA

-350 VDLLNRPTPTGPAR
+350 VDLLNRPTSTGPAR

-390 LADSETSENA
+390 LAESETSENA
-400 PTVDGAAVAANNA
+400 PTPADAATEENNA
-413 NSPRKTTSGVPEIS
+413 NASRSTPSNAPEIS

-457 ISVASADWRTTEAVA
+457 TSLASSDWRTTEAVA

-479 DWEAA
+479 DWESA

-499 DDADAFR
+499 ADADAFR
-506 LTATA
+506 LAATA

-522 LFESNRLSSNDADFW
+522 LFESNKLSTVDADFW
-537 RRDAARRFEAA
+537 RLEAARRFEAA

-567 RAQEAKNAALS
+567 RAQELQSSAPNDENVKTSANDATDKNDVAPSNVS
-578 DVKSPTSPNGATVQ
+578 DV
-592 NDAASSTFPDVATLR
+592 AALR

-700 ASTPVSPDSPD
+700 ASSSLSPDSPD
-711 SPVSPVSPVS
+711 SG
-721 PDSPAETPL
+721 AQTPL
-730 AVQVKETAR
+730 AVQVKEIAQN
-739 RLTAENSNAT
+739 LTAENSTAT

-776 ESLLDRWDAAL
+776 ETLLDRWDAAL
-787 ADAAPERAAL
+787 ADAASERAAL
-797 RADVQAKRLALR
+797 RADLQAKRLALR

-822 ANLEEA
+822 AELESA

-849 ETQIKIGAAALAS
+849 ETQIKIGNAALAS
-862 LDAQKAGQNTQ
+862 LDAQKPSQNAQNTQ
-873 NTQNTKAAQE
+873 TTKAAQL
-883 KRSLVRARAL
+883 KRALIRAQAL

-900 ESLTLFAQIRRQNP
+900 ESLTLFAQIRRQAP
-914 KNLDA
+914 KNLAA
-919 TLGIAEILTAQNEPK
+919 TLGIAGILTAQNDPK
-934 ALEQAVR
+934 ALEQAIR

>member
-15 RLALLCATLGGF
+15 RLALLCAALGGL
-27 PNADATRFI
+27 PDADATRFI
-36 STTNAVEPPRAVWTP
+36 STTNAVEPPSAVWTP

-72 VAQADVELA
+72 VAQADAELA

-87 ADATQ
+87 ADAPQ

-138 DANPLQPLDFEA
+138 DANPLRPLDFEA

-180 ESNDATSSETPSDA
+180 ESNDATSSEPSSDA
-194 TVESNATS
+194 TAELNATS
-202 AVADSPFLT
+202 AVADSPFLI
-211 AAFDASSALVRRLP
+211 AAFETASALVRRLP
-225 PERSRFFVYWSAKA
+225 PEKSRFFVYWSAKA
-239 LLARAAATADAEKL
+239 LLARSAANADAEKL
-253 YRQATQAAQALCADA
+253 YRQATQAAKALCADA

-282 LLVEAARRQGDVEA
+282 LLVEAARRQGDAKTTER
-296 ATKLIGETLDDA
+296 LIEQTLNDA

-390 LADSETSENA
+390 LAESETPENA
-400 PTVDGAAVAANNA
+400 PTVDGADAAN
-413 NSPRKTTSGVPEIS
+413 SSEKTTSNVPEIS

-479 DWEAA
+479 DWKAA

-499 DDADAFR
+499 ADADAFR
-506 LTATA
+506 LAATA

-522 LFESNRLSSNDADFW
+522 LFESSKLSSSDADFW

-567 RAQEAKNAALS
+567 RTQELKNAALTS
-578 DVKSPTSPNGATVQ
+578 ENVKTSANDATGA
-592 NDAASSTFPDVATLR
+592 NDAASSNAPNVATLR

-636 LDDAA
+636 FDDAA

-649 DDPAFS
+649 DDPAFP
-655 ETLALADALASARFA
+655 ETLALADALANARFA

-700 ASTPVSPDSPD
+700 ASIPVSPD
-711 SPVSPVSPVS
+711 S

-739 RLTAENSNAT
+739 RLTAENSTAT

-843 AEKTPR
+843 AEKAPR
-849 ETQIKIGAAALAS
+849 ETQIKIGNAALAS

-873 NTQNTKAAQE
+873 NAQNAKAAQE
-883 KRSLVRARAL
+883 KRSLIRARAL

-1003 VGAE
+1003 VGGE

>member
-1 MNLSTLRTPPRSSF
+1 MNLSTPRTPSRSSL
-15 RLALLCATLGGF
+15 RLALLCAALGGF
-27 PNADATRFI
+27 LDADATRFI
-36 STTNAVEPPRAVWTP
+36 STTNAADPPRAVWTP

-57 SADLRFADALVSRRL
+57 SADLRFVDALVSRRL
-72 VAQADVELA
+72 VAQADAELA

-99 SVAVR
+99 SVGVR

-113 TADERAAVAARI
+113 TAADRAAVAARI

-138 DANPLQPLDFEA
+138 DANPLRPLDFDA
-150 VFGAESNADAA
+150 VLGPEPPADAA

-180 ESNDATSSETPSDA
+180 ESNDASSPETPSDA
-194 TVESNATS
+194 TAESNAIS
-202 AVADSPFLT
+202 VVAESPFLI
-211 AAFDASSALVRRLP
+211 AAFETASALVRRLP
-225 PERSRFFVYWSAKA
+225 PEKSRFFVYWSAKT
-239 LLARAAATADAEKL
+239 LLARADASADAKKL
-253 YRQATQAAQALCADA
+253 YRQATQAAKALCADA
-268 DKRRDAA
+268 DQRRDAA

-282 LLVEAARRQGDVEA
+282 LLVEAARRQDDVKTA
-296 ATKLIGETLDDA
+296 ASLIEQTLNDA
-308 AKAPNA
+308 SKAPNA
-314 DDAAPQ
+314 DDAEPQ

-334 SLESKPF
+334 SLETKPF

-350 VDLLNRPTPTGPAR
+350 VDLLNRPTSTGPAR

-390 LADSETSENA
+390 LAESETPENA
-400 PTVDGAAVAANNA
+400 PSSVGADAAN
-413 NSPRKTTSGVPEIS
+413 SSEKTTSNVPKIS

-457 ISVASADWRTTEAVA
+457 TSVASSDWRTTEAVA

-499 DDADAFR
+499 ADADAFR
-506 LTATA
+506 LAATA
-511 AGIVDKILRDK
+511 AGIVDKILRDN
-522 LFESNRLSSNDADFW
+522 LFKSSRLSSTDADFW
-537 RRDAARRFEAA
+537 RLEAARRFEAA

-567 RAQEAKNAALS
+567 RAQELKNAAL
-578 DVKSPTSPNGATVQ
+578 NGESNGISA
-592 NDAASSTFPDVATLR
+592 NDATASNDGASSNAPDVAALR

-641 FYVDAVSP
+641 FYVDVVSS
-649 DDPAFS
+649 DDSAFS

-670 AVSVDSP
+670 AVNADSP
-677 DAEKRQA
+677 DADAQNA
-684 AVFIDAASRLL
+684 AVFVDAAKRLL

-700 ASTPVSPDSPD
+700 APTSD
-711 SPVSPVSPVS
+711 S

-730 AVQVKETAR
+730 AVQVKETAQN
-739 RLTAENSNAT
+739 LTAENSTAV

-764 QIAAD
+764 RIAAD
-769 AELIAAF
+769 AEVIAAF
-776 ESLLDRWDAAL
+776 ETLLDRWDAAL
-787 ADAAPERAAL
+787 ADASPERAAL
-797 RADVQAKRLALR
+797 RAELQAKRLALR

-849 ETQIKIGAAALAS
+849 ETKIKIGNAALAS
-862 LDAQKAGQNTQ
+862 LDASQAGQTAQNTQ
-873 NTQNTKAAQE
+873 TAKAAQE
-883 KRSLVRARAL
+883 KRSLIRARAL

-919 TLGIAEILTAQNEPK
+919 TLGIAEILTAQNSPK

-948 LVPAGSPA
+948 LVPVGSPA

-1003 VGAE
+1003 VDAE

>member
-1 MNLSTLRTPPRSSF
+1 MNLPTPRTFSRSSL
-15 RLALLCATLGGF
+15 RLALLGAALGLF
-27 PNADATRFI
+27 PVADATRFI
-36 STTNAVEPPRAVWTP
+36 STTNAADPTAVWTP

-57 SADLRFADALVSRRL
+57 AADLRFVDALVSRRL
-72 VAQADVELA
+72 VAQADAELA
-81 RLETGL
+81 RLESQI

-92 VQRFQFG
+92 VRRFQFG

-113 TADERAAVAARI
+113 SAADRAAVADRI

-130 AVEPGFAA
+130 LVEPGFIA
-138 DANPLQPLDFEA
+138 DANPLQPLDFDA
-150 VFGAESNADAA
+150 TFGNEPPADAA

-175 GVLDV
+175 GVLET
-180 ESNDATSSETPSDA
+180 ESQNDATSTESSSDA
-194 TVESNATS
+194 NVETVATS
-202 AVADSPFLT
+202 AESSFLI
-211 AAFDASSALVRRLP
+211 AAFETSSALVRRLP
-225 PERSRFFVYWSAKA
+225 PEKSRFFVYWSAKT
-239 LLARAAATADAEKL
+239 LLARAAASADAEKL
-253 YRQATQAAQALCADA
+253 YRQATQAANALCADA

-282 LLVEAARRQGDVEA
+282 LLVEASRRQGDVET
-296 ATKLIGETLDDA
+296 ATKLIGKTLDDA

-334 SLESKPF
+334 SLESQPF
-341 DAAKLASTD
+341 DAAKLASAD
-350 VDLLNRPTPTGPAR
+350 VDLLNRPTTPGPAR

-376 DFARVAAFLNAASA
+376 NFARVAAFATAATA
-390 LADSETSENA
+390 LAESETADANADQSATSDA
-400 PTVDGAAVAANNA
+400 PTITA
-413 NSPRKTTSGVPEIS
+413 K
-427 PQDALAAARA
+427 DALAAARA

-442 PTSFWRARASLLLRE
+442 PTAFWRARASLLLRE
-457 ISVASADWRTTEAVA
+457 TSLASADWRTTEAVA

-484 LAEYDRASAEAQAAG
+484 LAEYDRASAEAQDAG
-499 DDADAFR
+499 ADVDAFR
-506 LTATA
+506 LAATA

-522 LFESNRLSSNDADFW
+522 LFESPQLSSNDADFW
-537 RRDAARRFEAA
+537 RREAARRFEAA
-548 ARSRPDDEL
+548 ARSRPADEL

-567 RAQEAKNAALS
+567 RAQESEDAALKNENAATS
-578 DVKSPTSPNGATVQ
+578 APSSPETPVETAP
-592 NDAASSTFPDVATLR
+592 SSVATLR

-614 PTAENRGAFA
+614 PAAENRGAFA

-629 LALADGK
+629 LAIADGK

-641 FYVDAVSP
+641 FYVDAVSA

-655 ETLALADALASARFA
+655 ETLALADALANARFA
-670 AVSVDSP
+670 AVDAKSP
-677 DAEKRQA
+677 DADAQKVA
-684 AVFIDAASRLL
+684 AFIDAAKRLL

-700 ASTPVSPDSPD
+700 APSTGSSPPS
-711 SPVSPVSPVS
+711 S
-721 PDSPAETPL
+721 ETPL
-730 AVQVKETAR
+730 AVQVKEAAQN
-739 RLTAENSNAT
+739 LTAQNSTAT
-749 DDAVLTRLFELPRPA
+749 DDALLARLFDLPRPA

-769 AELIAAF
+769 AELIAGL
-776 ESLLDRWDAAL
+776 ETLLDRWDAAL

-797 RADVQAKRLALR
+797 RADVGARRLALR

-822 ANLEEA
+822 ANLKEA
-828 TQSAGLETLERLLIF
+828 TQSAGLETLERLLVF

-849 ETQIKIGAAALAS
+849 ETQIKIGTAALAS

-873 NTQNTKAAQE
+873 TTKAAQE
-883 KRSLVRARAL
+883 RRSLVRARAL

-900 ESLTLFAQIRRQNP
+900 EALTLFAQIRRQNP

-919 TLGIAEILTAQNEPK
+919 TLGIAKILTAQNDAK
-934 ALEQAVR
+934 ALDQAVR

-967 YVRTDRRDQARKM
+967 YVKTNRREQARKM
-980 LRTLWLTRSDA
+980 LQTLWLTRSDK

-1003 VGAE
+1003 VGDE

>member
-1 MNLSTLRTPPRSSF
+1 MQLPTSKTSSVFF
-15 RLALLCATLGGF
+15 RRALLLAALGGF
-27 PNADATRFI
+27 PDATRCATFD
-36 STTNAVEPPRAVWTP
+36 SVRFTSAFAAEPTAVWTP

-57 SADLRFADALVSRRL
+57 ATDLRFVDALVARRL
-72 VAQADVELA
+72 IAQADAELA
-81 RLETGL
+81 RLENQI
-87 ADATQ
+87 ADASQ
-92 VQRFQFG
+92 VQRFQYG

-113 TADERAAVAARI
+113 SPADRAAVGERI

-130 AVEPGFAA
+130 LVEPGFADA
-138 DANPLQPLDFEA
+138 ANPLQPLDFDA
-150 VFGAESNADAA
+150 LFGAEPPADAA
-161 LEYAAALVRAFYEL
+161 LEYAAALVRALYEL
-175 GVLDV
+175 GVLEI
-180 ESNDATSSETPSDA
+180 ESKNDAESTEETSPATDDGAAPSD
-194 TVESNATS
+194 ES
-202 AVADSPFLT
+202 PLLI
-211 AAFDASSALVRRLP
+211 AAFETSSALVRRLP
-225 PERSRFFVYWSAKA
+225 SEKSRFFVYWSAKT
-239 LLARAAATADAEKL
+239 LLARAAASADAAKL
-253 YRQATQAAQALCADA
+253 YRQATQAANALCADA

-282 LLVEAARRQGDVEA
+282 LLVESARRQGDVKTTER
-296 ATKLIGETLDDA
+296 LIEQTLNDA
-308 AKAPNA
+308 SKAPNA

-341 DAAKLASTD
+341 DAAKLASVD
-350 VDLLNRPTPTGPAR
+350 VDLLNQPTSTGPAR

-390 LADSETSENA
+390 LADSATTTGEK
-400 PTVDGAAVAANNA
+400 GAASETANA
-413 NSPRKTTSGVPEIS
+413 SGSSTSSVPEIS
-427 PQDALAAARA
+427 PQDALAAARD

-457 ISVASADWRTTEAVA
+457 TSLASDDWRTTEAVA

-484 LAEYDRASAEAQAAG
+484 IAEYDRAADAAKAAG
-499 DDADAFR
+499 ADADAFR
-506 LTATA
+506 LAATA
-511 AGIVDKILRDK
+511 AGIADKILRDK
-522 LFESNRLSSNDADFW
+522 LFETARLTSNNGDFW
-537 RRDAARRFEAA
+537 RREAARRFEAA

-567 RAQEAKNAALS
+567 RAQETENAPS
-578 DVKSPTSPNGATVQ
+578 SV
-592 NDAASSTFPDVATLR
+592 AALR

-629 LALADGK
+629 LALSDGK

-641 FYVDAVSP
+641 FYVDAVSA
-649 DDPAFS
+649 DDPVFS

-670 AVSVDSP
+670 AVNDESP
-677 DAEKRQA
+677 ADDAQNA
-684 AVFIDAASRLL
+684 AVFVDAARRFL

-700 ASTPVSPDSPD
+700 AAPSPS
-711 SPVSPVSPVS
+711 
-721 PDSPAETPL
+721 AETPL
-730 AVQVKETAR
+730 AVQVKEVAQ
-739 RLTAENSNAT
+739 RLTAQNSTAT
-749 DDAVLTRLFELPRPA
+749 DDALLARLFDLPRPS

-769 AELIAAF
+769 AELTAAL
-776 ESLLDRWDAAL
+776 ETLLDRWDAAL
-787 ADAAPERAAL
+787 ADASPERAAL
-797 RADVQAKRLALR
+797 RADLQARRLALR

-849 ETQIKIGAAALAS
+849 ETQIKIGTAALAS
-862 LDAQKAGQNTQ
+862 LDAQKTGQTAQNTQ
-873 NTQNTKAAQE
+873 SAKAAQE
-883 KRSLVRARAL
+883 KRPLVRARAL

-900 ESLTLFAQIRRQNP
+900 EALALFAQIRRQSP

-919 TLGIAEILTAQNEPK
+919 TLGIAEILTAQNDPK
-934 ALEQAVR
+934 ALDQAVR

-948 LVPAGSPA
+948 LVPVGSPA

-967 YVRTDRRDQARKM
+967 YVRSNRREQARKM
-980 LRTLWLTRSDA
+980 LQTLWLTRSDK

>member
-1 MNLSTLRTPPRSSF
+1 MKLSTPRTPSRSSL
-15 RLALLCATLGGF
+15 RLALLCAALGVFPDASFFPTLDSARF
-27 PNADATRFI
+27 TTRI
-36 STTNAVEPPRAVWTP
+36 LAVEPTVVWTP

-57 SADLRFADALVSRRL
+57 AADLRFVDALVSRRL
-72 VAQADVELA
+72 VAQADAELA
-81 RLETGL
+81 RLEPQI
-87 ADATQ
+87 AEASQ

-113 TADERAAVAARI
+113 NAAERAAVADRI

-130 AVEPGFAA
+130 LVEPGFAD
-138 DANPLQPLDFEA
+138 DANPLQSLDFDA
-150 VFGAESNADAA
+150 TFGKEPPAAA

-175 GVLDV
+175 GVLET
-180 ESNDATSSETPSDA
+180 ESQNDATSTESPSDA
-194 TVESNATS
+194 NVETDATS
-202 AVADSPFLT
+202 AESSFLI
-211 AAFDASSALVRRLP
+211 AAFETSSALVRRLP
-225 PERSRFFVYWSAKA
+225 PEESRFFVYWSAKS
-239 LLARAAATADAEKL
+239 LLARASASADSEKI
-253 YRQATQAAQALCADA
+253 YRQATQAAKALCADA

-282 LLVEAARRQGDVEA
+282 LLVEATRRQGDVET

-308 AKAPNA
+308 SQAPNA

-334 SLESKPF
+334 SFESKPF
-341 DAAKLASTD
+341 DAAKLAAAD
-350 VDLLNRPTPTGPAR
+350 VDLLNRPTSTGPAR

-376 DFARVAAFLNAASA
+376 DFARVAAFATAATA
-390 LADSETSENA
+390 LAELETA
-400 PTVDGAAVAANNA
+400 DANTE
-413 NSPRKTTSGVPEIS
+413 KTTTSDAPSITAK
-427 PQDALAAARA
+427 DALAAARA

-457 ISVASADWRTTEAVA
+457 TSLASADWRTTEAVA

-499 DDADAFR
+499 ADADAFR
-506 LTATA
+506 LAATA

-522 LFESNRLSSNDADFW
+522 LFETEKLSSNDADFW
-537 RRDAARRFEAA
+537 RREAARRFEAA
-548 ARSRPDDEL
+548 SRSRPDDEL

-567 RAQEAKNAALS
+567 RAQELEDAA
-578 DVKSPTSPNGATVQ
+578 TSAQPLI
-592 NDAASSTFPDVATLR
+592 ASSTQTPAENAQSSVAALR
-607 RDYLTLF
+607 RDYLKLF
-614 PTAENRGAFA
+614 PAAENRGAFA

-629 LALADGK
+629 LAIADGK

-641 FYVDAVSP
+641 FYVDSVSP
-649 DDPAFS
+649 DDSAFS
-655 ETLALADALASARFA
+655 ETLALADALANARFA
-670 AVSVDSP
+670 AVDAASS

-684 AVFIDAASRLL
+684 AVFIDAASRFL

-700 ASTPVSPDSPD
+700 ATTFASSDSPT
-711 SPVSPVSPVS
+711 
-721 PDSPAETPL
+721 ETPF
-730 AVQVKETAR
+730 AVQVKEAAQH
-739 RLTAENSNAT
+739 LTAETSTAT
-749 DDAVLTRLFELPRPA
+749 DDALLARLFDLPRPA

-769 AELIAAF
+769 AELTAAL
-776 ESLLDRWDAAL
+776 EALLDRWDAVL
-787 ADAAPERAAL
+787 ADASPERAAL
-797 RADVQAKRLALR
+797 RTDVAARRLALR

-828 TQSAGLETLERLLIF
+828 TQSAGLETLERLLVF

-849 ETQIKIGAAALAS
+849 ETQIKIGNAALAS
-862 LDAQKAGQNTQ
+862 LDAQKAGQTAQ
-873 NTQNTKAAQE
+873 NTQIAKATQE
-883 KRSLVRARAL
+883 KRSLIRARAL

-900 ESLTLFAQIRRQNP
+900 ESLTLFAQVRRQNP
-914 KNLDA
+914 KNLAA
-919 TLGIAEILTAQNEPK
+919 TLGIAEILTAQTDAK
-934 ALEQAVR
+934 ALDQAVR

-948 LVPAGSPA
+948 LVPVGSPA
-956 WWDAKERVVEI
+956 WWNAKERVVEI
-967 YVRTDRRDQARKM
+967 YVRTNRRDQARKM

-1003 VGAE
+1003 VGE

>member
-1 MNLSTLRTPPRSSF
+1 
-15 RLALLCATLGGF
+15 
-27 PNADATRFI
+27 
-36 STTNAVEPPRAVWTP
+36 
-51 PSFDEF
+51 
-57 SADLRFADALVSRRL
+57 
-72 VAQADVELA
+72 
-81 RLETGL
+81 
-87 ADATQ
+87 
-92 VQRFQFG
+92 
-99 SVAVR
+99 
-104 AAVESSRLL
+104 
-113 TADERAAVAARI
+113 
-125 AAVRA
+125 
-130 AVEPGFAA
+130 
-138 DANPLQPLDFEA
+138 
-150 VFGAESNADAA
+150 
-161 LEYAAALVRAFYEL
+161 
-175 GVLDV
+175 
-180 ESNDATSSETPSDA
+180 
-194 TVESNATS
+194 
-202 AVADSPFLT
+202 
-211 AAFDASSALVRRLP
+211 
-225 PERSRFFVYWSAKA
+225 
-239 LLARAAATADAEKL
+239 
-253 YRQATQAAQALCADA
+253 
-268 DKRRDAA
+268 
-275 DYFFARL
+275 
-282 LLVEAARRQGDVEA
+282 
-296 ATKLIGETLDDA
+296 
-308 AKAPNA
+308 
-314 DDAAPQ
+314 
-320 ELAVALV
+320 
-327 AEEIRLL
+327 
-334 SLESKPF
+334 
-341 DAAKLASTD
+341 
-350 VDLLNRPTPTGPAR
+350 
-364 FADRFF
+364 
-370 DVFADR
+370 
-376 DFARVAAFLNAASA
+376 
-390 LADSETSENA
+390 
-400 PTVDGAAVAANNA
+400 
-413 NSPRKTTSGVPEIS
+413 
-427 PQDALAAARA
+427 
-437 AADRL
+437 
-442 PTSFWRARASLLLRE
+442 
-457 ISVASADWRTTEAVA
+457 
-472 EERFRAD
+472 
-479 DWEAA
+479 
-484 LAEYDRASAEAQAAG
+484 
-499 DDADAFR
+499 
-506 LTATA
+506 
-511 AGIVDKILRDK
+511 
-522 LFESNRLSSNDADFW
+522 
-537 RRDAARRFEAA
+537 RRFEAA

-567 RAQEAKNAALS
+567 RTQELKNAALTS
-578 DVKSPTSPNGATVQ
+578 EKVKTSANDATGA
-592 NDAASSTFPDVATLR
+592 NDAASSNVPDVATLR

-629 LALADGK
+629 LALDDGK

-641 FYVDAVSP
+641 LYVDAVSP
-649 DDPAFS
+649 DDSAFP

-700 ASTPVSPDSPD
+700 ASPPDSPD
-711 SPVSPVSPVS
+711 S

-730 AVQVKETAR
+730 VVQVKEAAQK
-739 RLTAENSNAT
+739 LTAENSTAT

-828 TQSAGLETLERLLIF
+828 TQSAGLETLERLLVF
-843 AEKTPR
+843 AQKTPR

-862 LDAQKAGQNTQ
+862 LDAQKVGQTAQNTQ
-873 NTQNTKAAQE
+873 NTQSAKAAQE
-883 KRSLVRARAL
+883 KRSLIRARAL

-967 YVRTDRRDQARKM
+967 YVRTNRRDQARKM

>member
-1 MNLSTLRTPPRSSF
+1 MNLSTPRTPSRFSL
-15 RLALLCATLGGF
+15 RLALLCAALGGF
-27 PNADATRFI
+27 PDADATRFI
-36 STTNAVEPPRAVWTP
+36 STTNAAEPPRAVWTP

-72 VAQADVELA
+72 VAQADAELG

-113 TADERAAVAARI
+113 TADDRAAVAARI

-138 DANPLQPLDFEA
+138 DANPLRPLDFET
-150 VFGAESNADAA
+150 VFEAESNADAA

-180 ESNDATSSETPSDA
+180 ESNDATSNEPSSAA
-194 TVESNATS
+194 TNELNATS
-202 AVADSPFLT
+202 DGFDSPFLI
-211 AAFDASSALVRRLP
+211 AAFETSSALVRRLP
-225 PERSRFFVYWSAKA
+225 PEKSRFFVYWSAKT
-239 LLARAAATADAEKL
+239 LLARAAASADAEKL
-253 YRQATQAAQALCADA
+253 YRQATQAAKVLCADA

-282 LLVEAARRQGDVEA
+282 LLVEAARRQGDAKTTER
-296 ATKLIGETLDDA
+296 LIEQTLNDA

-334 SLESKPF
+334 SLETKPF

-350 VDLLNRPTPTGPAR
+350 VDLLNRPTSTGPAR

-376 DFARVAAFLNAASA
+376 DFARVAAFATAATA
-390 LADSETSENA
+390 LAESEAADANADNPATSDA
-400 PTVDGAAVAANNA
+400 PSITA
-413 NSPRKTTSGVPEIS
+413 K
-427 PQDALAAARA
+427 DALAAARA

-457 ISVASADWRTTEAVA
+457 TSLASADWQTTEAVA

-499 DDADAFR
+499 ADADAFR
-506 LTATA
+506 LAATA

-522 LFESNRLSSNDADFW
+522 LFESNKLSSADADFW

-567 RAQEAKNAALS
+567 RAQELKNAAL
-578 DVKSPTSPNGATVQ
+578 NGENNAISANDATVS
-592 NDAASSTFPDVATLR
+592 NDGASSNVLDVAALR

-641 FYVDAVSP
+641 FYVDAVSS
-649 DDPAFS
+649 DDSAFS

-670 AVSVDSP
+670 AVNADSP
-677 DAEKRQA
+677 DADAQNA
-684 AVFIDAASRLL
+684 AVFVDAAKRLL

-700 ASTPVSPDSPD
+700 APTPDSD
-711 SPVSPVSPVS
+711 
-721 PDSPAETPL
+721 AETPL
-730 AVQVKETAR
+730 AVQVKEAAQK
-739 RLTAENSNAT
+739 LTAENSTPT
-749 DDAVLTRLFELPRPA
+749 DDAVLTRLFDLPRPT
-764 QIAAD
+764 QIADD
-769 AELIAAF
+769 AELTAAL
-776 ESLLDRWDAAL
+776 ETLLDRWDAAL
-787 ADAAPERAAL
+787 ADASPERAAL
-797 RADVQAKRLALR
+797 RADLQAKRLALR

-843 AEKTPR
+843 AEKTSR
-849 ETQIKIGAAALAS
+849 ETQIKIGNAALAS
-862 LDAQKAGQNTQ
+862 LDASQAGQTAQNTQ
-873 NTQNTKAAQE
+873 TAKAAQE
-883 KRSLVRARAL
+883 KRSLIRARAL

-919 TLGIAEILTAQNEPK
+919 TLGIAEILTAQNDPK
-934 ALEQAVR
+934 ALDQAVR

>member
-1 MNLSTLRTPPRSSF
+1 MNLPSLRTPSRSSL
-15 RLALLCATLGGF
+15 RLVLLCAALGGF
-27 PNADATRFI
+27 PNADATRFV
-36 STTNAVEPPRAVWTP
+36 STTNAAEPPRAVWTP

-57 SADLRFADALVSRRL
+57 SVDLRFADALVSRRL
-72 VAQADVELA
+72 VAQADAELA
-81 RLETGL
+81 RLESSL
-87 ADATQ
+87 SQATQ
-92 VQRFQFG
+92 NQRFQFG
-99 SVAVR
+99 NVAVR

-113 TADERAAVAARI
+113 TADDRAAVAARI
-125 AAVRA
+125 GAVRA

-138 DANPLQPLDFEA
+138 SSDATSSTTNPLQTLDFDA
-150 VFGAESNADAA
+150 VLGPEPLADAA

-180 ESNDATSSETPSDA
+180 ESNDATSLETTSDA
-194 TVESNATS
+194 TDATF
-202 AVADSPFLT
+202 ADSPFLS
-211 AAFDASSALVRRLP
+211 AAFETSTALVRRLP
-225 PERSRFFVYWSAKA
+225 PEKSRLFVYWSAKT
-239 LLARAAATADAEKL
+239 LLARADASADDAQL
-253 YRQATQAAQALCADA
+253 YRQATQAAKVLCADA

-282 LLVEAARRQGDVEA
+282 LLVETARRQGDVET
-296 ATKLIGETLDDA
+296 ATRLIGQTLDDA
-308 AKAPNA
+308 SQAPN
-314 DDAAPQ
+314 DDDAPQ

-350 VDLLNRPTPTGPAR
+350 VDLLNRPTTIGPAR

-400 PTVDGAAVAANNA
+400 PSSVDANDATVSGSSTSAA
-413 NSPRKTTSGVPEIS
+413 PEIS

-442 PTSFWRARASLLLRE
+442 PTNFWRARASLLLRE
-457 ISVASADWRTTEAVA
+457 TSVASADWRTTEAVA

-484 LAEYDRASAEAQAAG
+484 LAEYDRAADAAKAAG

-506 LTATA
+506 LAATA
-511 AGIVDKILRDK
+511 AGIVDKILRDR
-522 LFESNRLSSNDADFW
+522 LFKSSELSSTDADFW
-537 RRDAARRFEAA
+537 RLEAARRFAAA

-567 RAQEAKNAALS
+567 RAQDSENAALNGENNATS
-578 DVKSPTSPNGATVQ
+578 ENGAKSPNA
-592 NDAASSTFPDVATLR
+592 PDVATLR

-636 LDDAA
+636 LDGAA

-649 DDPAFS
+649 DDPVFS
-655 ETLALADALASARFA
+655 ETLALADALARAQFA
-670 AVSVDSP
+670 AVNADSP
-677 DAEKRQA
+677 DADAQNAAAFADAVKR
-684 AVFIDAASRLL
+684 FL

-700 ASTPVSPDSPD
+700 APTPDSA
-711 SPVSPVSPVS
+711 
-721 PDSPAETPL
+721 AETPL
-730 AVQVKETAR
+730 AVQVKEAAEK
-739 RLTAENSNAT
+739 LTAENSTPT
-749 DDAVLTRLFELPRPA
+749 DDAVLTRLFDLPRPT

-776 ESLLDRWDAAL
+776 ETLLDRWDAAL

-849 ETQIKIGAAALAS
+849 ETKIKIGNAALAS
-862 LDAQKAGQNTQ
+862 LDAPKTGQSAQNTQ
-873 NTQNTKAAQE
+873 IAKAAQE
-883 KRSLVRARAL
+883 KRSLIRARAL

-919 TLGIAEILTAQNEPK
+919 TLGIAEILTAQNAPK

-948 LVPAGSPA
+948 LVPVGSPA

>member
-1 MNLSTLRTPPRSSF
+1 MNLSTPRTPSRSSL
-15 RLALLCATLGGF
+15 RLALLCAALGGF
-27 PNADATRFI
+27 PDADATRFI
-36 STTNAVEPPRAVWTP
+36 STTNAAEPPRAVWTP

-57 SADLRFADALVSRRL
+57 SADLRFVDALVARRL
-72 VAQADVELA
+72 IAQADAELA

-87 ADATQ
+87 ADAPQ

-113 TADERAAVAARI
+113 TADDRAAVAARI

-130 AVEPGFAA
+130 DVEPGFAA
-138 DANPLQPLDFEA
+138 DANPLQPLDFDA
-150 VFGAESNADAA
+150 VLGPEPPADAA

-180 ESNDATSSETPSDA
+180 ESNDATSPETSSDA
-194 TVESNATS
+194 TAESNATS
-202 AVADSPFLT
+202 VVAESPFLI
-211 AAFDASSALVRRLP
+211 AAFETSSALVRRLP
-225 PERSRFFVYWSAKA
+225 PEKSRFFVYWSAKT
-239 LLARAAATADAEKL
+239 LLARAAASADVEKF
-253 YRQATQAAQALCADA
+253 YRQATQAAKALCADA
-268 DKRRDAA
+268 GKRRDAA

-282 LLVEAARRQGDVEA
+282 LLVEAARRQGDAKTTER
-296 ATKLIGETLDDA
+296 LIEQTLNDA

-334 SLESKPF
+334 SLETKPF

-350 VDLLNRPTPTGPAR
+350 VDLLNRPTSTGPAR

-390 LADSETSENA
+390 LAESETPENA
-400 PTVDGAAVAANNA
+400 PSSVGADAAN
-413 NSPRKTTSGVPEIS
+413 SSEKTTSNVPEIS
-427 PQDALAAARA
+427 PQDALAAART

-457 ISVASADWRTTEAVA
+457 TSVASSDWRTTEAVA

-484 LAEYDRASAEAQAAG
+484 LAEYDRASEEAQAAG
-499 DDADAFR
+499 ADADAFR
-506 LTATA
+506 LAATA
-511 AGIVDKILRDK
+511 AGIVDKILRDN
-522 LFESNRLSSNDADFW
+522 LFKSSRLSSTDADFW
-537 RRDAARRFEAA
+537 RLEAARRFEAA

-567 RAQEAKNAALS
+567 RAQELKNAAL
-578 DVKSPTSPNGATVQ
+578 NGENNAISANDATVS
-592 NDAASSTFPDVATLR
+592 NDGASSNAPDVAALR

-641 FYVDAVSP
+641 FYVDVVSS
-649 DDPAFS
+649 DDSAFS

-670 AVSVDSP
+670 AVNADSP
-677 DAEKRQA
+677 DADAQNA
-684 AVFIDAASRLL
+684 AVFVDAAKRLL

-700 ASTPVSPDSPD
+700 APTSDSPD
-711 SPVSPVSPVS
+711 S
-721 PDSPAETPL
+721 DAETPL
-730 AVQVKETAR
+730 AVQVKETAQK
-739 RLTAENSNAT
+739 LTAENSTAV

-764 QIAAD
+764 RIAAD
-769 AELIAAF
+769 AEVIAAF
-776 ESLLDRWDAAL
+776 ETLLDRWDAAL
-787 ADAAPERAAL
+787 ADASPERAAL

-843 AEKTPR
+843 AEKTSR
-849 ETQIKIGAAALAS
+849 ETQIKIGNAALAS
-862 LDAQKAGQNTQ
+862 LDAPKAGQIAQ
-873 NTQNTKAAQE
+873 NTQTAKAAQE
-883 KRSLVRARAL
+883 KRSLIRARAL

-914 KNLDA
+914 KNLAA
-919 TLGIAEILTAQNEPK
+919 TLGIAEILTAQNSPK
-934 ALEQAVR
+934 ALDQAVR

>member
-15 RLALLCATLGGF
+15 RLALLCAALGGF
-27 PNADATRFI
+27 PDADATRFI
-36 STTNAVEPPRAVWTP
+36 STTNAAEPPRAVWTP

-57 SADLRFADALVSRRL
+57 SADLRFVDALVARRL
-72 VAQADVELA
+72 IAQADAELA

-87 ADATQ
+87 ADAPQ
-92 VQRFQFG
+92 VQRFQFAR
-99 SVAVR
+99 VAVR

-130 AVEPGFAA
+130 AVESGFAA
-138 DANPLQPLDFEA
+138 DANPLRPLDFDV

-161 LEYAAALVRAFYEL
+161 LGYAAALVRAFYEL

-180 ESNDATSSETPSDA
+180 ESNDATSTASPSDA
-194 TVESNATS
+194 TDELNATS
-202 AVADSPFLT
+202 AVADSPFLI
-211 AAFDASSALVRRLP
+211 AAFETASALVRRLP
-225 PERSRFFVYWSAKA
+225 PEKSRFFVYWSAKA
-239 LLARAAATADAEKL
+239 LLARAAANADAEKL
-253 YRQATQAAQALCADA
+253 YRQATQAAKALCADA

-282 LLVEAARRQGDVEA
+282 LLVEAARRQGDAKTTER
-296 ATKLIGETLDDA
+296 LIEQTLNDA

-390 LADSETSENA
+390 LAESETSENA
-400 PTVDGAAVAANNA
+400 PTVDGADVDA
-413 NSPRKTTSGVPEIS
+413 NSSEKTTSDVPGIS
-427 PQDALAAARA
+427 TQDALAAARA

-484 LAEYDRASAEAQAAG
+484 LAEYDRASEEAQAAG
-499 DDADAFR
+499 ADADAFR
-506 LTATA
+506 LAATA

-567 RAQEAKNAALS
+567 RTQELKNAAL
-578 DVKSPTSPNGATVQ
+578 TSKDIKTSA
-592 NDAASSTFPDVATLR
+592 NDATGANDVASSSAPDVATLR

-641 FYVDAVSP
+641 LYVDAVSP
-649 DDPAFS
+649 DDSAFP
-655 ETLALADALASARFA
+655 ETLALADALANARFA

-700 ASTPVSPDSPD
+700 ASPPVSPDSPD
-711 SPVSPVSPVS
+711 SP
-721 PDSPAETPL
+721 AETPL
-730 AVQVKETAR
+730 VVQVKEAAQK
-739 RLTAENSNAT
+739 LTAENSTAT

-843 AEKTPR
+843 AEKAPR
-849 ETQIKIGAAALAS
+849 ETQIKIGNAALAS
-862 LDAQKAGQNTQ
+862 LDAQKVGQTAQNTQ

>member
-1 MNLSTLRTPPRSSF
+1 M
-15 RLALLCATLGGF
+15 
-27 PNADATRFI
+27 
-36 STTNAVEPPRAVWTP
+36 
-51 PSFDEF
+51 
-57 SADLRFADALVSRRL
+57 
-72 VAQADVELA
+72 
-81 RLETGL
+81 
-87 ADATQ
+87 
-92 VQRFQFG
+92 
-99 SVAVR
+99 
-104 AAVESSRLL
+104 
-113 TADERAAVAARI
+113 
-125 AAVRA
+125 
-130 AVEPGFAA
+130 
-138 DANPLQPLDFEA
+138 QPLDFDA
-150 VFGAESNADAA
+150 VFGTDSPADAA
-161 LEYAAALVRAFYEL
+161 LEYAAALVRALYEV
-175 GVLDV
+175 GVLET
-180 ESNDATSSETPSDA
+180 ESKNDATPTDQTSDA
-194 TVESNATS
+194 TADAAATS
-202 AVADSPFLT
+202 ADSPLLI
-211 AAFDASSALVRRLP
+211 AAFETSSALVRRLP
-225 PERSRFFVYWSAKA
+225 PEKSRFFVYWSAKS
-239 LLARAAATADAEKL
+239 LLARADASADADKI
-253 YRQATQAAQALCADA
+253 YRQATQAANALAADA

-282 LLVEAARRQGDVEA
+282 LLVESARRQGDLKTTER
-296 ATKLIGETLDDA
+296 LIEQTLNDA

-341 DAAKLASTD
+341 DAAKLAATD
-350 VDLLNRPTPTGPAR
+350 VDLLNRETSTGPAR

-376 DFARVAAFLNAASA
+376 DFARVAAFATAATALAEAENAAANSEESA
-390 LADSETSENA
+390 TSET
-400 PTVDGAAVAANNA
+400 
-413 NSPRKTTSGVPEIS
+413 TTITAK
-427 PQDALAAARA
+427 DALDAART

-442 PTSFWRARASLLLRE
+442 PTAFWRARASLFLRE
-457 ISVASADWRTTEAVA
+457 TSVASADWRTTETVA

-484 LAEYDRASAEAQAAG
+484 IAEYDRASADAQAAG
-499 DDADAFR
+499 ADADAFR
-506 LTATA
+506 LAATG

-522 LFESNRLSSNDADFW
+522 LFESKQLSSSDADFW
-537 RRDAARRFEAA
+537 RREAARRFEAA
-548 ARSRPDDEL
+548 ARSLPGDEL

-567 RAQEAKNAALS
+567 RAQESENAALKS
-578 DVKSPTSPNGATVQ
+578 GIETTSATETSVENAASPT
-592 NDAASSTFPDVATLR
+592 ATLR

-641 FYVDAVSP
+641 FYVDAVSI

-655 ETLALADALASARFA
+655 ETLALADALANARFA
-670 AVSVDSP
+670 A
-677 DAEKRQA
+677 
-684 AVFIDAASRLL
+684 IDAASPNADARQAAAFVDAAKRLL
-695 AKTTA
+695 AKTTVA
-700 ASTPVSPDSPD
+700 TKPTST
-711 SPVSPVSPVS
+711 
-721 PDSPAETPL
+721 ATPL
-730 AVQVKETAR
+730 VVQVKETAQ
-739 RLTAENSNAT
+739 RLTAQEATAT
-749 DDAVLTRLFELPRPA
+749 DDAVLARLFDLPRPA

-769 AELIAAF
+769 AELTAAL
-776 ESLLDRWDAAL
+776 ETLLDRWDAAL
-787 ADAAPERAAL
+787 ADATPERAAL
-797 RADVQAKRLALR
+797 RTDLQARRLALR

-828 TQSAGLETLERLLIF
+828 TQSAGLETLERLLVF

-849 ETQIKIGAAALAS
+849 ETQIKIGTAALAS
-862 LDAQKAGQNTQ
+862 LDASKAGQTAQ
-873 NTQNTKAAQE
+873 NTQTAKVAQE

-900 ESLTLFAQIRRQNP
+900 EALTLFAQIRRQNP

-919 TLGIAEILTAQNEPK
+919 TLGIAEILTAQNDSK
-934 ALEQAVR
+934 ALDQAVR

-967 YVRTDRRDQARKM
+967 YVRSDRREQARKM
-980 LRTLWLTRSDA
+980 LQTLWLTRSDK

-1003 VGAE
+1003 VAE

>member
-15 RLALLCATLGGF
+15 RLALLCAALGGF
-27 PNADATRFI
+27 PGADATRFV

-51 PSFDEF
+51 PSFDKF
-57 SADLRFADALVSRRL
+57 SVDLRFADALVSRRL
-72 VAQADVELA
+72 IAQADAELA

-87 ADATQ
+87 ADASQ

-99 SVAVR
+99 RVAVR

-130 AVEPGFAA
+130 AVESGFAA

-150 VFGAESNADAA
+150 VFGTESNDDAA

-180 ESNDATSSETPSDA
+180 ESNDATSSEPSSDA
-194 TVESNATS
+194 TAELNATS
-202 AVADSPFLT
+202 AVADSPFLI
-211 AAFDASSALVRRLP
+211 AAFETASALVRRLP
-225 PERSRFFVYWSAKA
+225 PEKSRFFVYWSAKA
-239 LLARAAATADAEKL
+239 LLARSAANADAEKL
-253 YRQATQAAQALCADA
+253 YRQATQAAKALCADA

-282 LLVEAARRQGDVEA
+282 LLVEAARRQGDAKTTER
-296 ATKLIGETLDDA
+296 LIEQTLNDA

-350 VDLLNRPTPTGPAR
+350 VDLLNRPTTTGPAR

-390 LADSETSENA
+390 LAESETPENA
-400 PTVDGAAVAANNA
+400 PTVDGANVDA
-413 NSPRKTTSGVPEIS
+413 NSSEKTTSGVPGIS

-499 DDADAFR
+499 ADADAFR
-506 LTATA
+506 LAATA

-567 RAQEAKNAALS
+567 RTQELKNAAL
-578 DVKSPTSPNGATVQ
+578 TSEDIKTSA
-592 NDAASSTFPDVATLR
+592 NDATGANDSASSSVPDVATLR

-614 PTAENRGAFA
+614 PKAENRGAFA

-636 LDDAA
+636 FDDAA

-649 DDPAFS
+649 DDPAFP
-655 ETLALADALASARFA
+655 ETLALADALANARFA

-700 ASTPVSPDSPD
+700 ASTLVSPD
-711 SPVSPVSPVS
+711 S

-730 AVQVKETAR
+730 VVQVKETAR
-739 RLTAENSNAT
+739 RLTAENSTAT

-843 AEKTPR
+843 AEKAPS
-849 ETQIKIGAAALAS
+849 ETQIKIGNAALAS
-862 LDAQKAGQNTQ
+862 LDAQKVGQTAQNTQ

-948 LVPAGSPA
+948 LFPAGSPA

>member
-1 MNLSTLRTPPRSSF
+1 MKLPTHRTSSRSSL
-15 RLALLCATLGGF
+15 RLALLCAALGGLF
-27 PNADATRFI
+27 NADATRFI
-36 STTNAVEPPRAVWTP
+36 STINANEPPRAVWTP

-57 SADLRFADALVSRRL
+57 NADLRFADALVSRRL
-72 VAQADVELA
+72 IAQADAELA
-81 RLETGL
+81 RLETRL
-87 ADATQ
+87 AQTTQ
-92 VQRFQFG
+92 NQRFQFG
-99 SVAVR
+99 IVAVR
-104 AAVESSRLL
+104 AAVESNRLL
-113 TADERAAVAARI
+113 TADDRAAVAARI

-130 AVEPGFAA
+130 LVESGFS
-138 DANPLQPLDFEA
+138 DVANPFQPLDFDA
-150 VFGAESNADAA
+150 VFGTESPADDA
-161 LEYAAALVRAFYEL
+161 LEYVASLVRAFYEL
-175 GVLDV
+175 GVLDS
-180 ESNDATSSETPSDA
+180 ESNDATSLKPSTD
-194 TVESNATS
+194 ATS
-202 AVADSPFLT
+202 ANYATSDVDVSPFLI
-211 AAFDASSALVRRLP
+211 AAFETSSALVRRLP

-239 LLARAAATADAEKL
+239 LLARAAASPDADKL
-253 YRQATQAAQALCADA
+253 YRQSTQAAKALCADA

-282 LLVEAARRQGDVEA
+282 LLVEAARRQGDLKTTER
-296 ATKLIGETLDDA
+296 LIEQTLNDA
-308 AKAPNA
+308 SKAPNA

-341 DAAKLASTD
+341 DAAKLASVD

-376 DFARVAAFLNAASA
+376 DFARVAAFATAATA
-390 LADSETSENA
+390 LAESGNSD
-400 PTVDGAAVAANNA
+400 ANNGETA
-413 NSPRKTTSGVPEIS
+413 TSDVSKITAK
-427 PQDALAAARA
+427 DALDAARA

-442 PTSFWRARASLLLRE
+442 PTAFWRARASLFLRE
-457 ISVASADWRTTEAVA
+457 TSVASSDWRTTEAVA

-484 LAEYDRASAEAQAAG
+484 LDEYDRAADAAKAAG
-499 DDADAFR
+499 ADADAFR
-506 LTATA
+506 LAATA
-511 AGIVDKILRDK
+511 AGIADKILRDK
-522 LFESNRLSSNDADFW
+522 LFETARLSSNDGDFW

-567 RAQEAKNAALS
+567 RAQESENAELSNVKNA
-578 DVKSPTSPNGATVQ
+578 TSANVATVK
-592 NDAASSTFPDVATLR
+592 NDAASSSFPDSATLR
-607 RDYLTLF
+607 RNYLTLF

-629 LALADGK
+629 LALAYGK
-636 LDDAA
+636 LDDAEL
-641 FYVDAVSP
+641 YVDAVSP
-649 DDPAFS
+649 DDPVFS

-670 AVSVDSP
+670 AVNADSP
-677 DAEKRQA
+677 DADAQNA
-684 AVFIDAASRLL
+684 AVFVDAAKRFL

-700 ASTPVSPDSPD
+700 APSPGS
-711 SPVSPVSPVS
+711 S
-721 PDSPAETPL
+721 AETPL
-730 AVQVKETAR
+730 AVQVKEAAQK
-739 RLTAENSNAT
+739 LTAENSTPT
-749 DDAVLTRLFELPRPA
+749 DDAVLTRLFELPRPS
-764 QIAAD
+764 QISAD
-769 AELIAAF
+769 AELTAAL
-776 ESLLDRWDAAL
+776 ETLLDRWEAAL
-787 ADAAPERAAL
+787 ADATPERAAL
-797 RADVQAKRLALR
+797 RADLQALRLALR

-828 TQSAGLETLERLLIF
+828 TQNAGLETLERLLIF

-849 ETQIKIGAAALAS
+849 ETQIKIGTAALAS
-862 LDAQKAGQNTQ
+862 LDAQKSGQIAQNTQ
-873 NTQNTKAAQE
+873 SGKAAQE

-900 ESLTLFAQIRRQNP
+900 EALTLFAQIRRQSP

-919 TLGIAEILTAQNEPK
+919 TLGIAEILTAQNDPK
-934 ALEQAVR
+934 ALDQAVR

-948 LVPAGSPA
+948 LVPVGSPA

-967 YVRTDRRDQARKM
+967 YVRADRRDQARKM
-980 LRTLWLTRSDA
+980 LRTLWLTRADA